1 MVNIYGNTIWNNS
14 TSNSAKTIL
23 NVEKDKL
30 QSILSILESSAV
42 NYCYYIQND
51 IGSIAVNSFDIQNLM
66 YLPEMQGV
74 SKSVPRKASEP
85 KNIIGNTNYRNIRDK
100 EFQKLDTDL
109 ALKVAEMLNSSHIT
123 FSGRIYGN
131 NTTLTINKNDRE
143 KLSEIIQAIQEQRS
157 LFKKDVGKLT
167 PIYDSIAK
175 FQYSDEQK
183 AILLPA
189 INLCYLK
196 GESLV
201 EILSSDIYE
210 ISQYSPE
217 QLKKY
222 TELFV
227 EAYKDLSEY
236 EFIFNGQ
243 NISDYKE
250 QVAKDM
256 LFDSVT
262 YLRGYDN
269 EQKQA
274 IRELIDNDVSET
286 ILNILDYNFAPDELR
301 KIPDIL
307 HSKNALEN
315 LYRLISDVKHIELNA
330 LHNQFRLNTYT
341 ADTAEIFWFMYD
353 AENASVFDTGKG
365 KIAEIEIE
373 PNRGLWNRLAEYG
386 LLLNENSEQRILF
399 ETDGKDW
406 NKIVIPDVFGNLT
419 NSIDVYKILTSDEL
433 SVMKEISEKVLSGFY
448 SQLEFEQPLSEQ
460 TNTSKEKT
468 DITQLVNISENDKIH
483 QFDTHPT
490 ITCEWSESS
499 AFEDGKTYTVAEF
512 DSIMKQADNEWIKQ
526 RQYEIDSYGD
536 DIDKIYE
543 AYEKGEI
550 ESVHQGYAKTK
561 FNINMPDGAVHTFR
575 QDIGDGD
582 GGVIDF
588 LKQYTQYSEVVKI
601 LEDSIKTVQNE
612 FIDFACDIIRDN
624 QNVRNAHKNS
634 DTQNYKLEVELTLNN
649 LITDLIVG
657 SADNDFVINGYT
669 AKETISF
676 LNQYQSDT
684 EMQKYVL
691 DTVSENTDVVLSKIE
706 ETRQA
711 AAKIGMAFS
720 DKLYDSEND
729 FDPFVYDGSMS
740 IEDFRKVQD
749 SILSEQKAK
758 NEKTF
763 SEQVDEA
770 LQPNNQNQYSA
781 LKVCD
786 TTQILLDV
794 GCQQLPML
802 YTQKHLREAIHP
814 KSKDNIHWHGLTTE
828 QIKKLPE
835 LLENPVMIFD
845 SLSRNDSLVI
855 CVLDT
860 DEDNLPLI
868 VSIKP
873 NGIGTYELEK
883 VDSNFITS
891 VYGRSNF
898 EKHIEQVVH
907 QDKMLY
913 CNKQKSQELF
923 RVSGLQLPKC
933 LNNLDFDIIIHRSRN
948 IVNENIVEEKHTS
961 EEQLSFDNINSD
973 KESRKPNEQKGTQE
987 LIDNNFMW
995 TAGGGI
1001 DEHAPTSVQPT
1012 LFDLN
1017 GNTYFNKDSKTAEPT
1032 TVPAE
1037 NTENYVIES
1046 RENIKRFQPN
1056 YRITD
1061 NNIGA
1066 GTQGQRFQANISA
1079 ITLLKQLESE
1089 NRSATPDEQTV
1100 LAKYVGWGGL
1110 SEYFKESNP
1119 HYDELKNLLTENE
1132 YDSARAS
1139 TLDSFYT
1146 PPIIIDSIYAVLKNS
1161 GFNGGNI
1168 LEPAMG
1174 IGNFFGKIPD
1184 SISENS
1190 KLYGVEI
1197 DSISGRI
1204 SKQLYPNANITI
1216 DGFEKTRFQN
1226 NSFDVVLGNV
1236 PFGRFSINGM
1246 KIHDYFFMKSLD
1258 KVKPGGIIAFVTS
1271 TGTLD
1276 KKDSSFREKLAKQA
1290 DFLGAIRL
1298 PSQSFK
1304 ANAGTDVDADII
1316 FLKKRYYPIDIS
1328 RDVPDWVKIGETENG
1343 IAVNKYFE
1351 NNPQMILGEM
1361 AEGNKL
1367 YGTGT
1372 ICMPTDGDLVHKLN
1386 EAVSNIHAEFTA
1398 VKSEIEPLQNSTIMP
1413 QSDLRNYSIFSQNND
1428 IYYLENDNIT
1438 CFSDIW
1444 GKKYNEKN
1452 IERAKLYI
1460 EIRDTV
1466 RDLLAIQQ
1474 KNEPYVDDKIHD
1486 LQIKLNAL
1494 YDNFN
1499 AKYGLINNA
1508 YNKQLFRKDVSFPLM
1523 LSLEEVKD
1531 NKLLRK
1537 SDIFTK
1543 RTIRVPEVVEKVDTP
1558 LEALSLSVV
1567 EKGKVDLDYMSS
1579 LTDISKETII
1589 DKLKGE
1595 IYPVPELSI
1604 DDNIIYQT
1612 ASEYLS
1618 GDIYAKIS
1626 VAEIEAKNNNIYYD
1640 NISALK
1646 SAAPT
1651 PLKAGDIDIQL
1662 GATWIPIEYYQQF
1675 MYELFQTPNENR
1687 ADRPARYSW
1696 QAKRKQDITID
1707 YSSYT
1712 GRWNISNKSVDRSV
1726 TVTKT
1731 YGTEKRNAY
1740 AILESILNLQN
1751 PKVNKIIWE
1760 DGEKKTELDIE
1771 ATKVAEQRAS
1781 QIAEAFRNWIFKD
1794 PIRRN
1799 ELVDLYNRQFN
1810 CIKPREYDGLAMT
1823 FPGMSSSVELHE
1835 HQKNA
1840 IAHAL
1845 HGGNTLFAHCVGAGK
1860 TFEMIATAM
1869 ESKRLGLCNKSLFA
1883 VPNHLTEQFGADF
1896 LKLYPAAN
1904 ILVATKDDFT
1914 SKNRSKLLAKIA
1926 TGNYDAVIIGH
1937 SQLSMIPIS
1946 PERQEKQYKQQIA
1959 DITQGIEQL
1968 KSENG
1973 ESFQVKQME
1982 RTKKSLEQ
1990 KLEKLSATKKDN
2002 TVYFEELGID
2012 KLFVDEAHEF
2022 KNLMCVTKLQNVS
2035 GISGKSSQRA
2045 LELFMKCQYLDEITG
2060 GKGVVFATG
2069 TPISNSITEL
2079 HTMMRYLQYDFLKQ
2093 HGIQNFDNWVSIFGK
2108 QKTDYELSPTGDGF
2122 KIRTRIAEYAN
2133 MPELMSMFKQV
2144 ADVRTSDTIK
2154 LNVPECELHIV
2165 NTEPTEIQKG
2175 MVEELSL
2182 RADKVN
2188 SGIVEPK
2195 DDNMLKITSDGR
2207 KAALDPRLIDSTL
2220 PDDPNTK
2227 LNQCVSNVLKIYN
2240 ETSEQ
2245 NLTQIIFCDL
2255 GVPKPKTKD
2264 GENLQDSEQSMAEMD
2279 SLEDCGRFCIYD
2291 DIKSK
2296 LMLQG
2301 VPENEIAFIHS
2312 AKTEQQKSELFA
2324 KVRSGEVRVLIGSTA
2339 KMGTGTN
2346 VQDRL
2351 IALHDLDVPW
2361 RPSDLE
2367 QRRGRIVRQG
2377 NQNKQVHLYRYVT
2390 KGTFDAYSYQL
2401 LENKQKFISQIITS
2415 KSPARKCSDVDQE
2428 ALTYAEIKA
2437 LCTADERIKEQLMLN
2452 NRVKE
2457 LKMLKSE
2464 YTNTHYELEDKVI
2477 AYPVERESLCKRIS
2491 NITSDFE
2498 RCKQISIGADGLP
2511 VFELRI
2517 GNIIYTD
2524 RKEAAKVLESACNKT
2539 IAQRID
2545 KIEPVG
2551 SIYGFDF
2558 ALTFEKN
2565 GQPANAVILGSE
2577 SYNISLN
2584 SIGHYS
2590 LNKLEKAIFSIEKQL
2605 NLYQEQLNKLDT
2617 DIDSAKKIL
2626 DKPFEFEDELSEKE
2640 TRLFDLTKELKEE
2653 QVQAAKQDTKKER
2666 THYFGKDKILGCFR
2680 KNNPKKN
2687 DMPEKSKDERMR

>member
-51 IGSIAVNSFDIQNLM
+51 IGSIAVNSFDLKNLM

-109 ALKVAEMLNSSHIT
+109 ALKVAEILNSSHIT

-286 ILNILDYNFAPDELR
+286 ILKILDYNFAPDELR
-301 KIPDIL
+301 KIPNIL
-307 HSKNALEN
+307 HSKNSLEN

-330 LHNQFRLNTYT
+330 LHNQFIMNTYT

-399 ETDGKDW
+399 ETDGRKW

-433 SVMKEISEKVLSGFY
+433 SVVKEISEKVLSGFY

-483 QFDTHPT
+483 QSDTYPT

-526 RQYEIDSYGD
+526 RQYEIDTYGN

-601 LEDSIKTVQNE
+601 LEADIHLENHSDELLKPTLAFDEEVAITDEFFNFEKAWHNVDSGISEIAERYRDGEDISIDLAKYFINHYVNLNNFNDYGKFEIHSDDNEVTIQNGE
-612 FIDFACDIIRDN
+612 ISKSYSWNELGEHYLGYLKDTFISIQTERVSEYPETKD
-624 QNVRNAHKNS
+624 
-634 DTQNYKLEVELTLNN
+634 EVER
-649 LITDLIVG
+649 LIASVKAEQK
-657 SADNDFVINGYT
+657 SENKT
-669 AKETISF
+669 AKST
-676 LNQYQSDT
+676 
-684 EMQKYVL
+684 
-691 DTVSENTDVVLSKIE
+691 
-706 ETRQA
+706 
-711 AAKIGMAFS
+711 
-720 DKLYDSEND
+720 
-729 FDPFVYDGSMS
+729 
-740 IEDFRKVQD
+740 
-749 SILSEQKAK
+749 
-758 NEKTF
+758 EKTF
-763 SEQVDEA
+763 AEQVDEVFSGES
-770 LQPNNQNQYSA
+770 NRYND

-786 TTQILLDV
+786 TPQILLDI

-802 YTQKHLREAIHP
+802 YTQKHLRESIKP
-814 KSKDNIHWHGLTTE
+814 KNNHTHAHGLTIE
-828 QIKKLPE
+828 QIKELPKLISE
-835 LLENPVMIFD
+835 PVMVFD
-845 SLSRNDSLVI
+845 SLSRNDSIVI
-855 CVLDT
+855 VTSEIDK
-860 DEDNLPLI
+860 DNCPI
-868 VSIKP
+868 IASVRA
-873 NGIGTYELEK
+873 NGKGKYELEQ

-891 VYGRSNF
+891 VYGRENF
-898 EKHIEQVVH
+898 EKHINKIIES
-907 QDKMLY
+907 DNMLY
-913 CNKQKSQELF
+913 CNKQKSQALF
-923 RVSGLQLPKC
+923 SVLGLQSSKG
-933 LNNLDFDIIIHRSRN
+933 LNSLDFDIIIHRSRN

-1017 GNTYFNKDSKTAEPT
+1017 GNTHFGKDSKTAEPT
-1032 TVPAE
+1032 TVSAE

-1499 AKYGLINNA
+1499 AKYGLVNNA

-1531 NKLLRK
+1531 NTLLRK

-1579 LTDISKETII
+1579 LTDMSKETII

-1595 IYPVPELSI
+1595 IYPVPELST

-1696 QAKRKQDITID
+1696 QMKKKQDITID
-1707 YSSYT
+1707 YSSHT

-1760 DGEKKTELDIE
+1760 NGEKKTELDIE

-1990 KLEKLSATKKDN
+1990 KLEKLSANKKDN

-2122 KIRTRIAEYAN
+2122 KIRTRIAAYAN

-2245 NLTQIIFCDL
+2245 KLTQIIFCDL

-2296 LMLQG
+2296 LMVQG

-2312 AKTEQQKSELFA
+2312 AKTEQQKTELFA

-2477 AYPVERESLCKRIS
+2477 AYPAEREGLCKRIS
-2491 NITSDFE
+2491 NIASDLE
-2498 RCKQISIGADGLP
+2498 RCKQIPLGADGLP

-2524 RKEAAKVLESACNKT
+2524 RKEAAKALESACNKT

-2605 NLYQEQLNKLDT
+2605 NLHQEQLNKLDT

-2653 QVQAAKQDTKKER
+2653 QVRAAKQDIKKER

-2687 DMPEKSKDERMR
+2687 DMPEKSKDEVSR

>member
-109 ALKVAEMLNSSHIT
+109 ALKVAEMLSVSHIP
-123 FSGRIYGN
+123 FSGRIYGD

-157 LFKKDVGKLT
+157 LFKKDVGKLAT
-167 PIYDSIAK
+167 IYDSIAK

-286 ILNILDYNFAPDELR
+286 ILKILDYNFAPDELR
-301 KIPDIL
+301 KIPNIL
-307 HSKNALEN
+307 HSKNSLEN

-330 LHNQFRLNTYT
+330 LHNQFIMNTYT

-399 ETDGKDW
+399 ETDGRKW

-433 SVMKEISEKVLSGFY
+433 SVMQEISEKVLSGFY
-448 SQLEFEQPLSEQ
+448 SQLEFEQTSSEQ
-460 TNTSKEKT
+460 INTSKEKI

-483 QFDTHPT
+483 QSDTHPT

-550 ESVHQGYAKTK
+550 ENIHQGYAKTK
-561 FNINMPDGAVHTFR
+561 FNINMPDGTIHTFR

-1017 GNTYFNKDSKTAEPT
+1017 GNTHFNKDSKTAEPT

-1174 IGNFFGKIPD
+1174 IGNFFGKIPN

-1579 LTDISKETII
+1579 LTDMSKEAII

-1595 IYPVPELSI
+1595 IYPVPELST

-1760 DGEKKTELDIE
+1760 NGEKKTEVDIE

-1810 CIKPREYDGLAMT
+1810 CIKPREYDGSAMT

-1990 KLEKLSATKKDN
+1990 KLEKLSANKKDN

-2291 DIKSK
+2291 DIKNK
-2296 LMLQG
+2296 LMAQG

-2415 KSPARKCSDVDQE
+2415 KSPARKCNDVDQE

-2477 AYPVERESLCKRIS
+2477 AYPAERESLCKRIS
-2491 NITSDFE
+2491 NIASDFE
-2498 RCKQISIGADGLP
+2498 RCKQISLGADGLP

-2524 RKEAAKVLESACNKT
+2524 RKEAAKALESACNKT

-2605 NLYQEQLNKLDT
+2605 NLHQEQLNKLDT

-2653 QVQAAKQDTKKER
+2653 QVRAAKQDIKKER

-2687 DMPEKSKDERMR
+2687 DMPEKSKDEVSR

>member
-1 MVNIYGNTIWNNS
+1 MVNIYGNIIWNNS

-23 NVEKDKL
+23 NIEKDNL

-51 IGSIAVNSFDIQNLM
+51 ICSIAVNSFDLKNLM

-109 ALKVAEMLNSSHIT
+109 ALKVAEMLSVSHIP
-123 FSGRIYGN
+123 FSGRIYGD

-157 LFKKDVGKLT
+157 LFKKDVGKLA

-183 AILLPA
+183 TILLPA

-210 ISQYSPE
+210 ISQYSLE

-243 NISDYKE
+243 SISDYKE

-286 ILNILDYNFAPDELR
+286 ILKILDYNFAPDELR

-307 HSKNALEN
+307 HSKNSLEN

-330 LHNQFRLNTYT
+330 LHNQFIMNTYT

-386 LLLNENSEQRILF
+386 LLLKENSEQRILF
-399 ETDGKDW
+399 ETDGKNW
-406 NKIVIPDVFGNLT
+406 NKIVIPDVLGNLT

-433 SVMKEISEKVLSGFY
+433 SVMQEISEKVLSGFY
-448 SQLEFEQPLSEQ
+448 SQLEFEQPSSEQ
-460 TNTSKEKT
+460 INTSKEKT

-483 QFDTHPT
+483 QSDTHPT

-499 AFEDGKTYTVAEF
+499 AFEDGRIYTVAEF
-512 DSIMKQADNEWIKQ
+512 DSIMKQADDDWVKQ
-526 RQYEIDSYGD
+526 RQYELDTYGND
-536 DIDKIYE
+536 MDKIYE
-543 AYEKGEI
+543 AYEKGKI

-561 FNINMPDGAVHTFR
+561 FNINMPDGTIHTFR

-624 QNVRNAHKNS
+624 QNVRNAHQNS
-634 DTQNYKLEVELTLNN
+634 DKQNYKFEVEHTLNK
-649 LITDLIVG
+649 LVTDLVIG

-691 DTVSENTDVVLSKIE
+691 DTVSE
-706 ETRQA
+706 
-711 AAKIGMAFS
+711 
-720 DKLYDSEND
+720 
-729 FDPFVYDGSMS
+729 
-740 IEDFRKVQD
+740 KVQD
-749 SILSEQKAK
+749 SIISEQKAE

-763 SEQVDEA
+763 AEQVDEA

-786 TTQILLDV
+786 TPQILLDV

-845 SLSRNDSLVI
+845 SLSRNDSLVV

-898 EKHIEQVVH
+898 EKHIEQVVN

-1236 PFGRFSINGM
+1236 PFGSFSINGM

-1386 EAVSNIHAEFTA
+1386 EAVSNIHAEFSA

-1474 KNEPYVDDKIHD
+1474 KNEPNVDDKIHD

-1579 LTDISKETII
+1579 LTDMSKEAII

-1595 IYPVPELSI
+1595 IYPVPELST

-1696 QAKRKQDITID
+1696 QMKKKQDITID
-1707 YSSYT
+1707 YSSHT

-1760 DGEKKTELDIE
+1760 NGEKKTELDIE

-2296 LMLQG
+2296 LMAQG

-2324 KVRSGEVRVLIGSTA
+2324 KVRSGEIRVLIGSTA

-2477 AYPVERESLCKRIS
+2477 AYPAERESLCKRIS
-2491 NITSDFE
+2491 NIASDFE
-2498 RCKQISIGADGLP
+2498 RCKQIPLGADGLP

-2524 RKEAAKVLESACNKT
+2524 RKEAAKALESACNKT

-2605 NLYQEQLNKLDT
+2605 NLHQEQLNKLDT

-2653 QVQAAKQDTKKER
+2653 QVRAAKQDIKKER

-2687 DMPEKSKDERMR
+2687 DMPEKSKDEVSR

>member
-1 MVNIYGNTIWNNS
+1 MVNIYGNIIWNNS

-23 NVEKDKL
+23 NIEKDNL

-51 IGSIAVNSFDIQNLM
+51 ICSIAVNSFDLKNLM

-109 ALKVAEMLNSSHIT
+109 ALKVAEMLSVSHIP
-123 FSGRIYGN
+123 FSGRIYGD

-143 KLSEIIQAIQEQRS
+143 KLSEIIQAIQGQRS
-157 LFKKDVGKLT
+157 LFKKDVGKLA

-183 AILLPA
+183 TILLPA

-286 ILNILDYNFAPDELR
+286 ILKILDYNFAPDELR
-301 KIPDIL
+301 KIPNIL
-307 HSKNALEN
+307 HSKNSLEN

-330 LHNQFRLNTYT
+330 LHNQFIMNTYT

-399 ETDGKDW
+399 ETDGRKW
-406 NKIVIPDVFGNLT
+406 NKIVIPDVLGNLT

-433 SVMKEISEKVLSGFY
+433 SVMQEISEKVLSGFY
-448 SQLEFEQPLSEQ
+448 SQLEFEQPSSEQ
-460 TNTSKEKT
+460 INTSKEKT

-483 QFDTHPT
+483 QSDTHPT

-499 AFEDGKTYTVAEF
+499 AFEDGRIYTVAEF
-512 DSIMKQADNEWIKQ
+512 DSIMKQADDDWVKQ
-526 RQYEIDSYGD
+526 RQYELDTYGND
-536 DIDKIYE
+536 MDKIYE
-543 AYEKGEI
+543 AYEKGKI

-561 FNINMPDGAVHTFR
+561 FNINMPDGTIHTFR

-740 IEDFRKVQD
+740 IEDFRKIQY

-1543 RTIRVPEVVEKVDTP
+1543 RTIRIPEVVEKVDTP

-1567 EKGKVDLDYMSS
+1567 EKGKVDFEYMSS

-1595 IYPVPELSI
+1595 IYPVPELST
-1604 DDNIIYQT
+1604 DDNIIYQI

-1760 DGEKKTELDIE
+1760 NGEKKTELDIE

-2296 LMLQG
+2296 LMAQG

-2415 KSPARKCSDVDQE
+2415 KSPARTCSDVDQE

-2477 AYPVERESLCKRIS
+2477 AYPAERESLCKRIS
-2491 NITSDFE
+2491 NIASDFE
-2498 RCKQISIGADGLP
+2498 RCKQIPLGADGLP

-2524 RKEAAKVLESACNKT
+2524 RKEAAKALESACNKT

-2605 NLYQEQLNKLDT
+2605 NLHQEQLNKLDT

-2653 QVQAAKQDTKKER
+2653 QVRAAKQDIKKER

-2687 DMPEKSKDERMR
+2687 DMPEKSKDEVSR

>member
-30 QSILSILESSAV
+30 QSILSILESSAL

-51 IGSIAVNSFDIQNLM
+51 IGSIAVNSFDLKNLM

-109 ALKVAEMLNSSHIT
+109 ALKVAEILNSSHIT

-286 ILNILDYNFAPDELR
+286 ILKILDYNFAPDELR
-301 KIPDIL
+301 KIPNIL
-307 HSKNALEN
+307 HSKNSLEN

-330 LHNQFRLNTYT
+330 LHNQFIMNTYT

-399 ETDGKDW
+399 ETDGRKW

-433 SVMKEISEKVLSGFY
+433 SVMQEISEKVLSGFY
-448 SQLEFEQPLSEQ
+448 SQLEFEQTSSEQ
-460 TNTSKEKT
+460 INTSKEKI

-483 QFDTHPT
+483 QSDTHPT

-550 ESVHQGYAKTK
+550 ENIHQGYAKTK
-561 FNINMPDGAVHTFR
+561 FNINMPDGTIHTFR

-1017 GNTYFNKDSKTAEPT
+1017 GNTHFNKDSKTAEPT

-1174 IGNFFGKIPD
+1174 IGNFFGKIPN

-1579 LTDISKETII
+1579 LTDMSKEAII

-1595 IYPVPELSI
+1595 IYPVPELST

-1760 DGEKKTELDIE
+1760 NGEKKTELDIE

-1810 CIKPREYDGLAMT
+1810 CIKPREYDGSAMT

-1990 KLEKLSATKKDN
+1990 KLEKLSANKKDN

-2245 NLTQIIFCDL
+2245 KLTQIIFCDL

-2296 LMLQG
+2296 LMAQG

-2324 KVRSGEVRVLIGSTA
+2324 KVRSGEVPVLIGSTA

-2428 ALTYAEIKA
+2428 LSH
-2437 LCTADERIKEQLMLN
+2437 
-2452 NRVKE
+2452 
-2457 LKMLKSE
+2457 MLKSKL
-2464 YTNTHYELEDKVI
+2464 Y
-2477 AYPVERESLCKRIS
+2477 
-2491 NITSDFE
+2491 
-2498 RCKQISIGADGLP
+2498 
-2511 VFELRI
+2511 
-2517 GNIIYTD
+2517 
-2524 RKEAAKVLESACNKT
+2524 
-2539 IAQRID
+2539 
-2545 KIEPVG
+2545 
-2551 SIYGFDF
+2551 
-2558 ALTFEKN
+2558 ALLM
-2565 GQPANAVILGSE
+2565 NA
-2577 SYNISLN
+2577 
-2584 SIGHYS
+2584 
-2590 LNKLEKAIFSIEKQL
+2590 
-2605 NLYQEQLNKLDT
+2605 
-2617 DIDSAKKIL
+2617 
-2626 DKPFEFEDELSEKE
+2626 
-2640 TRLFDLTKELKEE
+2640 
-2653 QVQAAKQDTKKER
+2653 
-2666 THYFGKDKILGCFR
+2666 
-2680 KNNPKKN
+2680 
-2687 DMPEKSKDERMR
+2687 

>member
-42 NYCYYIQND
+42 NYCYYIQNA

-386 LLLNENSEQRILF
+386 LLLKENSEQRILF
-399 ETDGKDW
+399 ETDGRNW

-433 SVMKEISEKVLSGFY
+433 SVMQEISEKVLSGFY
-448 SQLEFEQPLSEQ
+448 SQLEFEQPLPEQ
-460 TNTSKEKT
+460 INTSKEKT
-468 DITQLVNISENDKIH
+468 DITQLVNISENDKVH
-483 QFDTHPT
+483 QSDTHPT

-499 AFEDGKTYTVAEF
+499 AFEDGRIYTVAEF

-526 RQYEIDSYGD
+526 RQYEIDTYGN

-543 AYEKGEI
+543 AYEKGKI

-601 LEDSIKTVQNE
+601 LEADIYLENHSDELLKPTLAFDEEVAITDEFFNFEKAWHNVDSGIPEIAERYRDGEDISIELAKYFINHYVNLNNFNDYGKFEIHSDDNEVTIQNGE
-612 FIDFACDIIRDN
+612 ISKSYSWNELGEHYLGYLKDTFISIQTERVSEYPETKD
-624 QNVRNAHKNS
+624 
-634 DTQNYKLEVELTLNN
+634 EVER
-649 LITDLIVG
+649 LIASVKAEQK
-657 SADNDFVINGYT
+657 SENKT
-669 AKETISF
+669 AKST
-676 LNQYQSDT
+676 
-684 EMQKYVL
+684 
-691 DTVSENTDVVLSKIE
+691 
-706 ETRQA
+706 
-711 AAKIGMAFS
+711 
-720 DKLYDSEND
+720 
-729 FDPFVYDGSMS
+729 
-740 IEDFRKVQD
+740 
-749 SILSEQKAK
+749 
-758 NEKTF
+758 EKTF
-763 SEQVDEA
+763 AEQVDEVFSGES
-770 LQPNNQNQYSA
+770 NRYND

-786 TTQILLDV
+786 TPQILLDI

-802 YTQKHLREAIHP
+802 YTQKHLRESIKP
-814 KSKDNIHWHGLTTE
+814 KNNHTHAHGLTIE
-828 QIKKLPE
+828 QIKELPKLISE
-835 LLENPVMIFD
+835 PVMVFD
-845 SLSRNDSLVI
+845 SLSRNDSIVI
-855 CVLDT
+855 VTSEIDK
-860 DEDNLPLI
+860 DNCPI
-868 VSIKP
+868 IASVRA
-873 NGIGTYELEK
+873 NGKGKYELEQ

-891 VYGRSNF
+891 VYGRENF
-898 EKHIEQVVH
+898 EKHINKIIES
-907 QDKMLY
+907 DNMLY
-913 CNKQKSQELF
+913 CNKQKSQALF
-923 RVSGLQLPKC
+923 SVLGLQSSKG
-933 LNNLDFDIIIHRSRN
+933 LNSLDFDIIIHRSRN

-1017 GNTYFNKDSKTAEPT
+1017 GNTHFGKDSKTAEPT

-1089 NRSATPDEQTV
+1089 NRSAIPDEQTV

-1119 HYDELKNLLTENE
+1119 HYDELKNLLTEDE
-1132 YDSARAS
+1132 YNSARAS

-1216 DGFEKTRFQN
+1216 DGFEKTRFKN

-1499 AKYGLINNA
+1499 AKYGLVNNA

-1595 IYPVPELSI
+1595 IYPVPELST

-1760 DGEKKTELDIE
+1760 NGEKKTELDIE

-1810 CIKPREYDGLAMT
+1810 CIKPREYDVSAMT

-1904 ILVATKDDFT
+1904 RLVATKDDFT

-1990 KLEKLSATKKDN
+1990 KLEKLSANKKDN

-2022 KNLMCVTKLQNVS
+2022 KNLMCITKLQNVS

-2093 HGIQNFDNWVSIFGK
+2093 HDIQNFDNWVSIFGK

-2165 NTEPTEIQKG
+2165 NAEPTEIQKG

-2240 ETSEQ
+2240 ETSKQ
-2245 NLTQIIFCDL
+2245 KLTQIIFCDL

-2291 DIKSK
+2291 DIKNK
-2296 LMLQG
+2296 LMAQG

-2477 AYPVERESLCKRIS
+2477 AYPAERESLCKRIS
-2491 NITSDFE
+2491 NIASDFE
-2498 RCKQISIGADGLP
+2498 RCKQIPLGADGLP

-2524 RKEAAKVLESACNKT
+2524 RKEAAKALESACNKT

-2605 NLYQEQLNKLDT
+2605 NLHQEQLNKLDT

-2653 QVQAAKQDTKKER
+2653 QVRAAKQDIKKER

-2687 DMPEKSKDERMR
+2687 DMPEKSKDEVSR

>member
-1 MVNIYGNTIWNNS
+1 MR
-14 TSNSAKTIL
+14 L
-23 NVEKDKL
+23 
-30 QSILSILESSAV
+30 LSV
-42 NYCYYIQND
+42 
-51 IGSIAVNSFDIQNLM
+51 
-66 YLPEMQGV
+66 
-74 SKSVPRKASEP
+74 
-85 KNIIGNTNYRNIRDK
+85 
-100 EFQKLDTDL
+100 
-109 ALKVAEMLNSSHIT
+109 
-123 FSGRIYGN
+123 
-131 NTTLTINKNDRE
+131 
-143 KLSEIIQAIQEQRS
+143 
-157 LFKKDVGKLT
+157 
-167 PIYDSIAK
+167 
-175 FQYSDEQK
+175 
-183 AILLPA
+183 
-189 INLCYLK
+189 
-196 GESLV
+196 
-201 EILSSDIYE
+201 
-210 ISQYSPE
+210 SQYSPE

-286 ILNILDYNFAPDELR
+286 ILKILDYNFAPDELR
-301 KIPDIL
+301 KIPNIL
-307 HSKNALEN
+307 HSKNSLEN

-330 LHNQFRLNTYT
+330 LHNQFIMNTYT

-399 ETDGKDW
+399 ETDGRKW

-433 SVMKEISEKVLSGFY
+433 SVMQEISEKVLSGFY
-448 SQLEFEQPLSEQ
+448 SQLEFEQTSSEQ
-460 TNTSKEKT
+460 INTSKEKI

-483 QFDTHPT
+483 QSDTHPT

-550 ESVHQGYAKTK
+550 ENIHQGYAKTK
-561 FNINMPDGAVHTFR
+561 FNINMPDGTIHTFR

-1017 GNTYFNKDSKTAEPT
+1017 GNTHFNKDSKTAEPT

-1174 IGNFFGKIPD
+1174 IGNFFGKIPN

-1499 AKYGLINNA
+1499 AKYGLVNNA

-1531 NKLLRK
+1531 NTLLRK

-1579 LTDISKETII
+1579 LTDMSKETII

-1595 IYPVPELSI
+1595 IYPVPELST

-1696 QAKRKQDITID
+1696 QMKKKQDITID
-1707 YSSYT
+1707 YSSHT

-1760 DGEKKTELDIE
+1760 NGEKKTELDIE

-1990 KLEKLSATKKDN
+1990 KLEKLSANKKDN

-2122 KIRTRIAEYAN
+2122 KIRTRIAAYAN

-2245 NLTQIIFCDL
+2245 KLTQIIFCDL

-2296 LMLQG
+2296 LMVQG

-2312 AKTEQQKSELFA
+2312 AKTEQQKTELFA

-2477 AYPVERESLCKRIS
+2477 AYPAEREGLCKRIS
-2491 NITSDFE
+2491 NIASDFE
-2498 RCKQISIGADGLP
+2498 RCKQIPLGADGLP

-2524 RKEAAKVLESACNKT
+2524 RKEAAKALESACNKT

-2605 NLYQEQLNKLDT
+2605 NLHQEQLNKLDT

-2653 QVQAAKQDTKKER
+2653 QVRAAKQDIKKER

-2687 DMPEKSKDERMR
+2687 DMPEKSKDEVSR

>member
-23 NVEKDKL
+23 NIEKDNL

-51 IGSIAVNSFDIQNLM
+51 ICSIAVNSFDLKNLM

-109 ALKVAEMLNSSHIT
+109 ALKVAEMLSVSHIP
-123 FSGRIYGN
+123 FSGRIYGD

-143 KLSEIIQAIQEQRS
+143 KLSEIIQAIQTQRS
-157 LFKKDVGKLT
+157 LFKKDVGKLA

-243 NISDYKE
+243 GISDYKE

-274 IRELIDNDVSET
+274 IRELIDNDVSKT
-286 ILNILDYNFAPDELR
+286 ILKILDYNFAPNELR

-468 DITQLVNISENDKIH
+468 DITQLVNVSENDKIH
-483 QFDTHPT
+483 QSDTYPT

-526 RQYEIDSYGD
+526 RQYEIDTYGN

-561 FNINMPDGAVHTFR
+561 FNVNMPDRAVHTFR

-582 GGVIDF
+582 GGIIDF
-588 LKQYTQYSEVVKI
+588 LKQYPQYSEVVKV
-601 LEDSIKTVQNE
+601 LEN
-612 FIDFACDIIRDN
+612 DIS
-624 QNVRNAHKNS
+624 KNS
-634 DTQNYKLEVELTLNN
+634 NSEVSSN
-649 LITDLIVG
+649 LPENEPISTD
-657 SADNDFVINGYT
+657 
-669 AKETISF
+669 
-676 LNQYQSDT
+676 
-684 EMQKYVL
+684 
-691 DTVSENTDVVLSKIE
+691 
-706 ETRQA
+706 
-711 AAKIGMAFS
+711 
-720 DKLYDSEND
+720 
-729 FDPFVYDGSMS
+729 
-740 IEDFRKVQD
+740 
-749 SILSEQKAK
+749 
-758 NEKTF
+758 KTF
-763 SEQVDEA
+763 AEQVDEA

-786 TTQILLDV
+786 TPKILLDV

-802 YTQKHLREAIHP
+802 YTKKHLREAIHP

-835 LLENPVMIFD
+835 LLENPVMVFD
-845 SLSRNDSLVI
+845 SLSRKDSLVV

-891 VYGRSNF
+891 VYGRNNF
-898 EKHIEQVVH
+898 EKHIEQVIN

-948 IVNENIVEEKHTS
+948 IVNENIVEEKYSS
-961 EEQLSFDNINSD
+961 EEQLSFDNMNPDSEKIANERT
-973 KESRKPNEQKGTQE
+973 KQNEQKETQE
-987 LIDNNFMW
+987 KSEENIGQSSESNLDARRM
-995 TAGGGI
+995 GK
-1001 DEHAPTSVQPT
+1001 TSLGDSVSRVFESSERSSNQ
-1012 LFDLN
+1012 LYEQSSIN
-1017 GNTYFNKDSKTAEPT
+1017 SNEYFNNKESIIGFAEST
-1032 TVPAE
+1032 FG
-1037 NTENYVIES
+1037 NG
-1046 RENIKRFQPN
+1046 ENIKIFQPN

-1119 HYDELKNLLTENE
+1119 HYDELKNLLTEDE
-1132 YDSARAS
+1132 YNSARAS

-1236 PFGRFSINGM
+1236 PFGSFSINGM

-1258 KVKPGGIIAFVTS
+1258 KVKPGGIIVFVTS

-1543 RTIRVPEVVEKVDTP
+1543 RTIRIPEVVEKVDTP

-1567 EKGKVDLDYMSS
+1567 EKGKVDFEYMSS
-1579 LTDISKETII
+1579 LTDMSKETII
-1589 DKLKGE
+1589 NKLKGE
-1595 IYPVPELSI
+1595 IYPVPELST

-1662 GATWIPIEYYQQF
+1662 GATWVPIEYYQQF

-1760 DGEKKTELDIE
+1760 NGEKKTELDIE

-1810 CIKPREYDGLAMT
+1810 CIKPREYDGSAMT

-1883 VPNHLTEQFGADF
+1883 VPNHLTDQFGADF

-2245 NLTQIIFCDL
+2245 KLTQIIFCDL

-2296 LMLQG
+2296 LMVQG
-2301 VPENEIAFIHS
+2301 VPDSEIAFIHS

-2477 AYPVERESLCKRIS
+2477 AYPAERESLCKRIS
-2491 NITSDFE
+2491 NIASDFE
-2498 RCKQISIGADGLP
+2498 RCKQIPLGADGLP

-2524 RKEAAKVLESACNKT
+2524 RKEAAKALESACNKT

-2545 KIEPVG
+2545 KIETVG

-2605 NLYQEQLNKLDT
+2605 NLHQEQLNKLDT

-2653 QVQAAKQDTKKER
+2653 QVRAAKQDIKKER

-2687 DMPEKSKDERMR
+2687 DMPEKSKDEVSR

>member
-30 QSILSILESSAV
+30 QSILSILESSAL

-51 IGSIAVNSFDIQNLM
+51 IGSIAVNSFDLKNLM

-109 ALKVAEMLNSSHIT
+109 ALKVAEILNSSHIT

-286 ILNILDYNFAPDELR
+286 ILKILDYNFAPDELR
-301 KIPDIL
+301 KIPNIL
-307 HSKNALEN
+307 HSKNSLEN

-330 LHNQFRLNTYT
+330 LHNQFIMNTYT

-399 ETDGKDW
+399 ETDGRKW

-433 SVMKEISEKVLSGFY
+433 SVMQEISEKVLSGFY
-448 SQLEFEQPLSEQ
+448 SQLEFEQTSSEQ
-460 TNTSKEKT
+460 INTSKEKI

-483 QFDTHPT
+483 QSDTHPT

-550 ESVHQGYAKTK
+550 ENIHQGYAKTK
-561 FNINMPDGAVHTFR
+561 FNINMPDGTIHTFR

-1017 GNTYFNKDSKTAEPT
+1017 GNTHFNKDSKTAEPT

-1174 IGNFFGKIPD
+1174 IGNFFGKIPN

-1543 RTIRVPEVVEKVDTP
+1543 RTIRIPEVVEKVDTP

-1579 LTDISKETII
+1579 LTDMSKETII

-1595 IYPVPELSI
+1595 IYPVPELST

-1696 QAKRKQDITID
+1696 QAKKKQDITID

-1760 DGEKKTELDIE
+1760 NGEKKTELDIE

-1810 CIKPREYDGLAMT
+1810 CIKPREYDGSAMT

-1990 KLEKLSATKKDN
+1990 KLEKLSANKKDN

-2022 KNLMCVTKLQNVS
+2022 KNLMCITKLQNVS

-2093 HGIQNFDNWVSIFGK
+2093 HDIQNFDNWVSIFGK

-2165 NTEPTEIQKG
+2165 NAEPTEIQKG

-2240 ETSEQ
+2240 ETSKQ
-2245 NLTQIIFCDL
+2245 KLTQIIFCDL

-2291 DIKSK
+2291 DIKNK
-2296 LMLQG
+2296 LMAQG

-2346 VQDRL
+2346 VQNRL

-2477 AYPVERESLCKRIS
+2477 AYPAERESLCKRIS
-2491 NITSDFE
+2491 NIASDFE
-2498 RCKQISIGADGLP
+2498 RCKQISLGADGLP

-2524 RKEAAKVLESACNKT
+2524 RKEAAKALESACNKT

-2605 NLYQEQLNKLDT
+2605 NLHQEQLNKLDT

-2653 QVQAAKQDTKKER
+2653 QVRAAKQDIKKER

-2687 DMPEKSKDERMR
+2687 DMPEKSKDEVSR

>member
-51 IGSIAVNSFDIQNLM
+51 IGSIAVNSFDLKNLM

-109 ALKVAEMLNSSHIT
+109 ALKVAEILNSSHIT

-286 ILNILDYNFAPDELR
+286 ILKILDYNFAPDELR
-301 KIPDIL
+301 KIPNIL
-307 HSKNALEN
+307 HSKNSLEN

-330 LHNQFRLNTYT
+330 LHNQFIMNTYT

-399 ETDGKDW
+399 ETDGRKW

-433 SVMKEISEKVLSGFY
+433 SVMQEISEKVLSGFY
-448 SQLEFEQPLSEQ
+448 SQLEFEQTSSEQ
-460 TNTSKEKT
+460 INTSKEKI

-483 QFDTHPT
+483 QSDTYPT

-526 RQYEIDSYGD
+526 RQYEIDTYGN

-601 LEDSIKTVQNE
+601 LEADIHLENHSDELLKPTLAFDEEVAITDEFFNFEKAWHNVDSGIPEIAERYRDGEDISIDLAKYFINHYVNLNNFNDYGKFEIHSDDNEVTIQNGE
-612 FIDFACDIIRDN
+612 ISKSYSWNELGEHYLGYLKDTFISIQTERVSEYPETKD
-624 QNVRNAHKNS
+624 
-634 DTQNYKLEVELTLNN
+634 EVER
-649 LITDLIVG
+649 LIASVKAEQK
-657 SADNDFVINGYT
+657 SENKT
-669 AKETISF
+669 AKST
-676 LNQYQSDT
+676 
-684 EMQKYVL
+684 
-691 DTVSENTDVVLSKIE
+691 
-706 ETRQA
+706 
-711 AAKIGMAFS
+711 
-720 DKLYDSEND
+720 
-729 FDPFVYDGSMS
+729 
-740 IEDFRKVQD
+740 
-749 SILSEQKAK
+749 
-758 NEKTF
+758 EKTF
-763 SEQVDEA
+763 AEQVDEVFSGES
-770 LQPNNQNQYSA
+770 NRYND

-786 TTQILLDV
+786 TPQILLDI

-802 YTQKHLREAIHP
+802 YTQKHLRESIKP
-814 KSKDNIHWHGLTTE
+814 KNNHTHAHGLTIE
-828 QIKKLPE
+828 QIKELPKLISE
-835 LLENPVMIFD
+835 PVMVFD
-845 SLSRNDSLVI
+845 SLSRNDSIVI
-855 CVLDT
+855 VTSEIDK
-860 DEDNLPLI
+860 DNCPI
-868 VSIKP
+868 IASVRA
-873 NGIGTYELEK
+873 NGKGKYELEQ

-891 VYGRSNF
+891 VYGRENF
-898 EKHIEQVVH
+898 EKHINKIIES
-907 QDKMLY
+907 DNMLY
-913 CNKQKSQELF
+913 CNKQKSQALF
-923 RVSGLQLPKC
+923 SVLGLQSSKG
-933 LNNLDFDIIIHRSRN
+933 LNSLDFDIIIHRSRN

-1017 GNTYFNKDSKTAEPT
+1017 GNTHFGKDSKTAEPT
-1032 TVPAE
+1032 TVSAE

-1499 AKYGLINNA
+1499 AKYGLVNNA

-1579 LTDISKETII
+1579 LTDMSKETII

-1595 IYPVPELSI
+1595 IYPVPELST

-1740 AILESILNLQN
+1740 AILESTLNLQN

-1760 DGEKKTELDIE
+1760 NGEKKTELDIE

-1810 CIKPREYDGLAMT
+1810 CIKPREYDGSAMT

-1990 KLEKLSATKKDN
+1990 KLEKLSANKKDN

-2245 NLTQIIFCDL
+2245 KLTQIIFCDL

-2296 LMLQG
+2296 LMAQG

-2477 AYPVERESLCKRIS
+2477 AYPAERESLCKRIS
-2491 NITSDFE
+2491 NIASDFE
-2498 RCKQISIGADGLP
+2498 RCKQIPLGADGLP

-2524 RKEAAKVLESACNKT
+2524 RKEAAKALESACNKT

-2653 QVQAAKQDTKKER
+2653 QVRAAKQDTKKER

>member
-23 NVEKDKL
+23 NIEKDNL

-51 IGSIAVNSFDIQNLM
+51 ICSIAVNSFDLKNLM

-74 SKSVPRKASEP
+74 RKSVPRKASEP

-109 ALKVAEMLNSSHIT
+109 ALKVAEMLSVSHIP
-123 FSGRIYGN
+123 FSGRIYGD

-157 LFKKDVGKLT
+157 LFKKDVGKLA

-183 AILLPA
+183 TILLPA

-210 ISQYSPE
+210 ISQYSLE

-243 NISDYKE
+243 SISDYKE

-307 HSKNALEN
+307 HSKNSLEN

-330 LHNQFRLNTYT
+330 LHNQFIMNTYT

-483 QFDTHPT
+483 QSDTYPT

-526 RQYEIDSYGD
+526 RQYEIDTYGN

-601 LEDSIKTVQNE
+601 LEADIHLENHSDELLKPTLAFDEEIAITDEFFNFEKAWHNVDSGIPEIAERYRDGEDISINLAKYFINHYVNLNNFNDYGKFEIHSDDNEVTIQNGE
-612 FIDFACDIIRDN
+612 ISKSYSWNELGEHYLGYLKDTFISIQTERVSEYPETKD
-624 QNVRNAHKNS
+624 
-634 DTQNYKLEVELTLNN
+634 EVER
-649 LITDLIVG
+649 LIASVKAEQK
-657 SADNDFVINGYT
+657 SENKT
-669 AKETISF
+669 AKST
-676 LNQYQSDT
+676 
-684 EMQKYVL
+684 
-691 DTVSENTDVVLSKIE
+691 
-706 ETRQA
+706 
-711 AAKIGMAFS
+711 
-720 DKLYDSEND
+720 
-729 FDPFVYDGSMS
+729 
-740 IEDFRKVQD
+740 
-749 SILSEQKAK
+749 
-758 NEKTF
+758 EKTF
-763 SEQVDEA
+763 AEQVDEVFSGES
-770 LQPNNQNQYSA
+770 NRYND

-786 TTQILLDV
+786 TPQILLDI

-802 YTQKHLREAIHP
+802 YTQKHLRESIKP
-814 KSKDNIHWHGLTTE
+814 KNNHTHAHGLTIE
-828 QIKKLPE
+828 QIKELPKLISE
-835 LLENPVMIFD
+835 PVMVFD
-845 SLSRNDSLVI
+845 SLSRNDSIVI
-855 CVLDT
+855 VTSEIDK
-860 DEDNLPLI
+860 DNCPI
-868 VSIKP
+868 IASVRA
-873 NGIGTYELEK
+873 NGKGKYELEQ

-891 VYGRSNF
+891 VYGRENF
-898 EKHIEQVVH
+898 EKHINKIIES
-907 QDKMLY
+907 DNMLY
-913 CNKQKSQELF
+913 CNKQKSQALF
-923 RVSGLQLPKC
+923 SVLGLQSSKG
-933 LNNLDFDIIIHRSRN
+933 LNSLDFDIIIHRSRN

-1017 GNTYFNKDSKTAEPT
+1017 GNTHFGKDSKTAEPT
-1032 TVPAE
+1032 TVSAE

-1499 AKYGLINNA
+1499 AKYGLVNNA

-1579 LTDISKETII
+1579 LTDMSKETII

-1595 IYPVPELSI
+1595 IYPVPELST

-1696 QAKRKQDITID
+1696 QAKKKQDITID

-1760 DGEKKTELDIE
+1760 NGEKKTELDIE

-1810 CIKPREYDGLAMT
+1810 CIKPREYDGSAMT

-1990 KLEKLSATKKDN
+1990 KLEKLSANKKDN

-2245 NLTQIIFCDL
+2245 KLTQIIFCDL

-2296 LMLQG
+2296 LMVQG

-2477 AYPVERESLCKRIS
+2477 AYPAERESLCKRIS
-2491 NITSDFE
+2491 NIASDFE
-2498 RCKQISIGADGLP
+2498 RCKQIPLGADGLP

-2524 RKEAAKVLESACNKT
+2524 RKEAAKALESACNKT

-2545 KIEPVG
+2545 KVEPVG

-2605 NLYQEQLNKLDT
+2605 NLHQEQLNKLDT
-2617 DIDSAKKIL
+2617 DIASAKKIL

-2653 QVQAAKQDTKKER
+2653 QVRAAKQDIKKER

-2687 DMPEKSKDERMR
+2687 DMPEKSKDEVSR

>member
-23 NVEKDKL
+23 NVETDKL

-51 IGSIAVNSFDIQNLM
+51 ICSIAVNSFDLKNLM

-109 ALKVAEMLNSSHIT
+109 ALKVAEMLSVSHIP
-123 FSGRIYGN
+123 FSGRIYGD

-143 KLSEIIQAIQEQRS
+143 KLSEIIQAIQTQRS
-157 LFKKDVGKLT
+157 LFKKDVGKLA

-243 NISDYKE
+243 GISDYKE

-274 IRELIDNDVSET
+274 IRELIDNDVSKT
-286 ILNILDYNFAPDELR
+286 ILKILDYNFAPNELR

-468 DITQLVNISENDKIH
+468 DITQLVNVSENDKIH
-483 QFDTHPT
+483 QSDTYPT

-512 DSIMKQADNEWIKQ
+512 DSIMKQANNEWIKQ

-550 ESVHQGYAKTK
+550 ENIHQGYAKTK
-561 FNINMPDGAVHTFR
+561 FNINMPDGTIHTFR

-1012 LFDLN
+1012 LFDLD

-1174 IGNFFGKIPD
+1174 IGNFFGKIPN

-1579 LTDISKETII
+1579 LTDMSKEAII

-1595 IYPVPELSI
+1595 IYPVPELST

-1760 DGEKKTELDIE
+1760 NGEKKTELDIE

-1810 CIKPREYDGLAMT
+1810 CIKPREYDGSAMT

-1990 KLEKLSATKKDN
+1990 KLEKLSANKKDN

-2245 NLTQIIFCDL
+2245 KLTQIIFCDL

-2296 LMLQG
+2296 LMVQG

-2415 KSPARKCSDVDQE
+2415 KSPARTCSDVDQE

-2491 NITSDFE
+2491 NIASDFE
-2498 RCKQISIGADGLP
+2498 LCKQIPLGADGLP

-2524 RKEAAKVLESACNKT
+2524 RKEAAKALESACNKT

-2545 KIEPVG
+2545 KIETVG

-2605 NLYQEQLNKLDT
+2605 NLHQEQLNKLDT
-2617 DIDSAKKIL
+2617 DIASAKKIL

>member
-23 NVEKDKL
+23 NVETDKL

-51 IGSIAVNSFDIQNLM
+51 ICSIAVNSFDLKNLM

-109 ALKVAEMLNSSHIT
+109 ALKVAEMLSVSHIP

-143 KLSEIIQAIQEQRS
+143 KLSEIIQAIQTQRS
-157 LFKKDVGKLT
+157 LFKKDVGKLA

-222 TELFV
+222 TELLV

-286 ILNILDYNFAPDELR
+286 ILKILDYNFAPDELR
-301 KIPDIL
+301 KIPNIL
-307 HSKNALEN
+307 HSKNSLEN

-330 LHNQFRLNTYT
+330 LHNQFIMNTYT

-399 ETDGKDW
+399 ETDGRKW
-406 NKIVIPDVFGNLT
+406 NKIVIPDVLGNLT

-433 SVMKEISEKVLSGFY
+433 SVMQEISEKVLSGFY

-483 QFDTHPT
+483 QSDTHPT

-550 ESVHQGYAKTK
+550 ENIHQGYAKTK
-561 FNINMPDGAVHTFR
+561 FNINMPDGTIHTFR

-1017 GNTYFNKDSKTAEPT
+1017 GNTHFNKDSKTAEPT

-1174 IGNFFGKIPD
+1174 IGNFFGKIPN

-1579 LTDISKETII
+1579 LTDMSKEAII

-1595 IYPVPELSI
+1595 IYPVPELST

-1760 DGEKKTELDIE
+1760 NGEKKTELDIE

-1810 CIKPREYDGLAMT
+1810 CIKPREYDGSAMT

-1990 KLEKLSATKKDN
+1990 KLEKLSANKKDN

-2069 TPISNSITEL
+2069 TLISNSITEL

-2245 NLTQIIFCDL
+2245 KLTQIIFCDL

-2296 LMLQG
+2296 LMAQG

-2477 AYPVERESLCKRIS
+2477 AYPAERESLCKRIS
-2491 NITSDFE
+2491 NIASDFE
-2498 RCKQISIGADGLP
+2498 RCKQIPLGADGLP

-2524 RKEAAKVLESACNKT
+2524 RKEAAKALESACNKT

>member
-30 QSILSILESSAV
+30 QSILSILESSAL

-51 IGSIAVNSFDIQNLM
+51 IGSIAVNSFDLKNLM

-109 ALKVAEMLNSSHIT
+109 ALKVAEILNSSHIT

-286 ILNILDYNFAPDELR
+286 ILKILDYNFAPDELR
-301 KIPDIL
+301 KIPNIL
-307 HSKNALEN
+307 HSKNSLEN

-330 LHNQFRLNTYT
+330 LHNQFIMNTYT

-399 ETDGKDW
+399 ETDGRKW

-433 SVMKEISEKVLSGFY
+433 SVMQEISEKVLSGFY
-448 SQLEFEQPLSEQ
+448 SQLEFEQTSSEQ
-460 TNTSKEKT
+460 INTSKEKI

-483 QFDTHPT
+483 QSDTHPT

-550 ESVHQGYAKTK
+550 ENIHQGYAKTK
-561 FNINMPDGAVHTFR
+561 FNINMPDGTIHTFR

-1017 GNTYFNKDSKTAEPT
+1017 GNTHFNKDSKTAKPT

-1174 IGNFFGKIPD
+1174 IGNFFGKIPN

-1579 LTDISKETII
+1579 LTDMSKEAII

-1595 IYPVPELSI
+1595 IYPVPELST

-1760 DGEKKTELDIE
+1760 NGEKKTELDIE

-1810 CIKPREYDGLAMT
+1810 CIKPREYDGSAMT

-1914 SKNRSKLLAKIA
+1914 SKNRSKLLAK
-1926 TGNYDAVIIGH
+1926 
-1937 SQLSMIPIS
+1937 L
-1946 PERQEKQYKQQIA
+1946 R
-1959 DITQGIEQL
+1959 
-1968 KSENG
+1968 
-1973 ESFQVKQME
+1973 
-1982 RTKKSLEQ
+1982 LE
-1990 KLEKLSATKKDN
+1990 
-2002 TVYFEELGID
+2002 I
-2012 KLFVDEAHEF
+2012 
-2022 KNLMCVTKLQNVS
+2022 
-2035 GISGKSSQRA
+2035 
-2045 LELFMKCQYLDEITG
+2045 
-2060 GKGVVFATG
+2060 
-2069 TPISNSITEL
+2069 
-2079 HTMMRYLQYDFLKQ
+2079 MM
-2093 HGIQNFDNWVSIFGK
+2093 
-2108 QKTDYELSPTGDGF
+2108 
-2122 KIRTRIAEYAN
+2122 
-2133 MPELMSMFKQV
+2133 
-2144 ADVRTSDTIK
+2144 
-2154 LNVPECELHIV
+2154 
-2165 NTEPTEIQKG
+2165 
-2175 MVEELSL
+2175 LSL
-2182 RADKVN
+2182 
-2188 SGIVEPK
+2188 
-2195 DDNMLKITSDGR
+2195 
-2207 KAALDPRLIDSTL
+2207 
-2220 PDDPNTK
+2220 
-2227 LNQCVSNVLKIYN
+2227 
-2240 ETSEQ
+2240 
-2245 NLTQIIFCDL
+2245 
-2255 GVPKPKTKD
+2255 
-2264 GENLQDSEQSMAEMD
+2264 
-2279 SLEDCGRFCIYD
+2279 
-2291 DIKSK
+2291 
-2296 LMLQG
+2296 
-2301 VPENEIAFIHS
+2301 
-2312 AKTEQQKSELFA
+2312 
-2324 KVRSGEVRVLIGSTA
+2324 
-2339 KMGTGTN
+2339 
-2346 VQDRL
+2346 
-2351 IALHDLDVPW
+2351 
-2361 RPSDLE
+2361 
-2367 QRRGRIVRQG
+2367 
-2377 NQNKQVHLYRYVT
+2377 
-2390 KGTFDAYSYQL
+2390 
-2401 LENKQKFISQIITS
+2401 
-2415 KSPARKCSDVDQE
+2415 
-2428 ALTYAEIKA
+2428 
-2437 LCTADERIKEQLMLN
+2437 
-2452 NRVKE
+2452 
-2457 LKMLKSE
+2457 
-2464 YTNTHYELEDKVI
+2464 
-2477 AYPVERESLCKRIS
+2477 
-2491 NITSDFE
+2491 
-2498 RCKQISIGADGLP
+2498 
-2511 VFELRI
+2511 
-2517 GNIIYTD
+2517 
-2524 RKEAAKVLESACNKT
+2524 
-2539 IAQRID
+2539 
-2545 KIEPVG
+2545 
-2551 SIYGFDF
+2551 
-2558 ALTFEKN
+2558 
-2565 GQPANAVILGSE
+2565 
-2577 SYNISLN
+2577 
-2584 SIGHYS
+2584 
-2590 LNKLEKAIFSIEKQL
+2590 
-2605 NLYQEQLNKLDT
+2605 
-2617 DIDSAKKIL
+2617 
-2626 DKPFEFEDELSEKE
+2626 
-2640 TRLFDLTKELKEE
+2640 
-2653 QVQAAKQDTKKER
+2653 
-2666 THYFGKDKILGCFR
+2666 
-2680 KNNPKKN
+2680 
-2687 DMPEKSKDERMR
+2687 

>member
-23 NVEKDKL
+23 NIEKDKL

-51 IGSIAVNSFDIQNLM
+51 IGSIAVNSFDLKNLM

-365 KIAEIEIE
+365 KIVEIEIE

-483 QFDTHPT
+483 QSDTYPT

-526 RQYEIDSYGD
+526 RQYEIDTYGN

-561 FNINMPDGAVHTFR
+561 FNINMPDGTIHTFR

-740 IEDFRKVQD
+740 F
-749 SILSEQKAK
+749 A
-758 NEKTF
+758 
-763 SEQVDEA
+763 EQVDEVFSGES
-770 LQPNNQNQYSA
+770 NRYND

-786 TTQILLDV
+786 TPQILLDI

-802 YTQKHLREAIHP
+802 YTQKHLRESIKP
-814 KSKDNIHWHGLTTE
+814 KNNHTHAHGLTIE
-828 QIKKLPE
+828 QIKELPKLISE
-835 LLENPVMIFD
+835 PVMVFD
-845 SLSRNDSLVI
+845 SLSRNDSIVI
-855 CVLDT
+855 VTSEIDK
-860 DEDNLPLI
+860 DNCPI
-868 VSIKP
+868 IASVRA
-873 NGIGTYELEK
+873 NGKGKYELEQ

-891 VYGRSNF
+891 VYGRENF
-898 EKHIEQVVH
+898 EKHINKIIES
-907 QDKMLY
+907 DNMLY
-913 CNKQKSQELF
+913 CNKQKSQALF
-923 RVSGLQLPKC
+923 SVLGLQSSKG
-933 LNNLDFDIIIHRSRN
+933 LNSLDFDTIIHRSRN

-1017 GNTYFNKDSKTAEPT
+1017 GNTHFDKDSKTAEPT

-1046 RENIKRFQPN
+1046 RENIKRFQSN

-1236 PFGRFSINGM
+1236 PFGSFSINGM

-1474 KNEPYVDDKIHD
+1474 KNEPNVDDKIHD

-1579 LTDISKETII
+1579 LTDMSKEAII

-1595 IYPVPELSI
+1595 IYPVPELST

-1696 QAKRKQDITID
+1696 QMKKKQDITID
-1707 YSSYT
+1707 YSSHT

-1760 DGEKKTELDIE
+1760 NGEKKTELDIE

-2296 LMLQG
+2296 LMAQG

-2415 KSPARKCSDVDQE
+2415 KSPARTCSDVDQE

-2477 AYPVERESLCKRIS
+2477 AYPAERESLCKRIS
-2491 NITSDFE
+2491 NIASDFE
-2498 RCKQISIGADGLP
+2498 RCKQIPLGADGLP

-2524 RKEAAKVLESACNKT
+2524 RKEAAKALESACNKT

-2605 NLYQEQLNKLDT
+2605 NLHQEQLNKLDT

-2653 QVQAAKQDTKKER
+2653 QVRAAKQDIKKER

-2687 DMPEKSKDERMR
+2687 DMPEKSKDEVSR

>member
-23 NVEKDKL
+23 NIEKDNL

-51 IGSIAVNSFDIQNLM
+51 ICSIAVNSFDLKNLM

-109 ALKVAEMLNSSHIT
+109 ALKVAEMLSVSHIP
-123 FSGRIYGN
+123 FSGRIYGD

-143 KLSEIIQAIQEQRS
+143 KLSEIIQAIQTQRS
-157 LFKKDVGKLT
+157 LFKKDVGKLA

-243 NISDYKE
+243 GISDYKE

-274 IRELIDNDVSET
+274 IRELIDNDVSKT
-286 ILNILDYNFAPDELR
+286 ILKILDYNFAPNELR

-468 DITQLVNISENDKIH
+468 DITQLVNVSENDKIH
-483 QFDTHPT
+483 QSDTYPT

-526 RQYEIDSYGD
+526 RQYEIDTYGN

-561 FNINMPDGAVHTFR
+561 FNVNMPDRAVHTFR

-582 GGVIDF
+582 GGIIDF
-588 LKQYTQYSEVVKI
+588 LKQYPQYSEVVKV
-601 LEDSIKTVQNE
+601 LEN
-612 FIDFACDIIRDN
+612 DIS
-624 QNVRNAHKNS
+624 KNS
-634 DTQNYKLEVELTLNN
+634 NSEVSSN
-649 LITDLIVG
+649 LPENEPISTD
-657 SADNDFVINGYT
+657 
-669 AKETISF
+669 
-676 LNQYQSDT
+676 
-684 EMQKYVL
+684 
-691 DTVSENTDVVLSKIE
+691 
-706 ETRQA
+706 
-711 AAKIGMAFS
+711 
-720 DKLYDSEND
+720 
-729 FDPFVYDGSMS
+729 
-740 IEDFRKVQD
+740 
-749 SILSEQKAK
+749 
-758 NEKTF
+758 KTF
-763 SEQVDEA
+763 AEQVDEA

-786 TTQILLDV
+786 TPKILLDV

-835 LLENPVMIFD
+835 LLENPVMVFD
-845 SLSRNDSLVI
+845 SLSRKDSLVV

-891 VYGRSNF
+891 VYGRNNF
-898 EKHIEQVVH
+898 EKHIEQVIN

-948 IVNENIVEEKHTS
+948 IVNENIVEEKYSS
-961 EEQLSFDNINSD
+961 EEQLSFDNMNPDSEKIANERT
-973 KESRKPNEQKGTQE
+973 KQNEQKETQE
-987 LIDNNFMW
+987 KSEENIGQSSESNLDARRM
-995 TAGGGI
+995 GK
-1001 DEHAPTSVQPT
+1001 TSLGDSVSRVFESSERSSNQ
-1012 LFDLN
+1012 LYEQSSIN
-1017 GNTYFNKDSKTAEPT
+1017 SNEYFNNKESIIGFAEST
-1032 TVPAE
+1032 FG
-1037 NTENYVIES
+1037 NG
-1046 RENIKRFQPN
+1046 ENIKIFQPN

-1119 HYDELKNLLTENE
+1119 HYDELKNLLTEDE
-1132 YDSARAS
+1132 YNSARAS

-1236 PFGRFSINGM
+1236 PFGSFSINGM

-1258 KVKPGGIIAFVTS
+1258 KVKPGGIIVFVTS

-1543 RTIRVPEVVEKVDTP
+1543 RTIRIPEVVEKVDTP

-1567 EKGKVDLDYMSS
+1567 EKGKVDFEYMSS
-1579 LTDISKETII
+1579 LTDMSKETII
-1589 DKLKGE
+1589 NKLKGE
-1595 IYPVPELSI
+1595 IYPVPELST

-1662 GATWIPIEYYQQF
+1662 GATWVPIEYYQQF

-1760 DGEKKTELDIE
+1760 NGEKKTELDIE

-1810 CIKPREYDGLAMT
+1810 CIKPREYDGSAMT

-1883 VPNHLTEQFGADF
+1883 VPNHLTDQFGADF

-2245 NLTQIIFCDL
+2245 KLTQIIFCDL

-2296 LMLQG
+2296 LMVQG
-2301 VPENEIAFIHS
+2301 VPDSEIAFIHS

-2477 AYPVERESLCKRIS
+2477 AYPAERESLCKRIS
-2491 NITSDFE
+2491 NIASDFE
-2498 RCKQISIGADGLP
+2498 RCKQIPLGADGLP

-2524 RKEAAKVLESACNKT
+2524 RKEAAKALESACNKT

-2545 KIEPVG
+2545 KIETVG

-2605 NLYQEQLNKLDT
+2605 NLHQEQLNKLDT

-2653 QVQAAKQDTKKER
+2653 QVRAAKQDIKKER

-2687 DMPEKSKDERMR
+2687 DMPEKSKDEVSR

>member
-1 MVNIYGNTIWNNS
+1 M
-14 TSNSAKTIL
+14 
-23 NVEKDKL
+23 
-30 QSILSILESSAV
+30 
-42 NYCYYIQND
+42 
-51 IGSIAVNSFDIQNLM
+51 
-66 YLPEMQGV
+66 
-74 SKSVPRKASEP
+74 
-85 KNIIGNTNYRNIRDK
+85 
-100 EFQKLDTDL
+100 
-109 ALKVAEMLNSSHIT
+109 
-123 FSGRIYGN
+123 
-131 NTTLTINKNDRE
+131 
-143 KLSEIIQAIQEQRS
+143 
-157 LFKKDVGKLT
+157 
-167 PIYDSIAK
+167 
-175 FQYSDEQK
+175 
-183 AILLPA
+183 
-189 INLCYLK
+189 
-196 GESLV
+196 
-201 EILSSDIYE
+201 
-210 ISQYSPE
+210 
-217 QLKKY
+217 
-222 TELFV
+222 
-227 EAYKDLSEY
+227 
-236 EFIFNGQ
+236 
-243 NISDYKE
+243 
-250 QVAKDM
+250 
-256 LFDSVT
+256 
-262 YLRGYDN
+262 
-269 EQKQA
+269 
-274 IRELIDNDVSET
+274 
-286 ILNILDYNFAPDELR
+286 
-301 KIPDIL
+301 
-307 HSKNALEN
+307 
-315 LYRLISDVKHIELNA
+315 
-330 LHNQFRLNTYT
+330 
-341 ADTAEIFWFMYD
+341 
-353 AENASVFDTGKG
+353 
-365 KIAEIEIE
+365 
-373 PNRGLWNRLAEYG
+373 
-386 LLLNENSEQRILF
+386 
-399 ETDGKDW
+399 
-406 NKIVIPDVFGNLT
+406 
-419 NSIDVYKILTSDEL
+419 
-433 SVMKEISEKVLSGFY
+433 
-448 SQLEFEQPLSEQ
+448 
-460 TNTSKEKT
+460 
-468 DITQLVNISENDKIH
+468 
-483 QFDTHPT
+483 
-490 ITCEWSESS
+490 
-499 AFEDGKTYTVAEF
+499 
-512 DSIMKQADNEWIKQ
+512 
-526 RQYEIDSYGD
+526 
-536 DIDKIYE
+536 
-543 AYEKGEI
+543 
-550 ESVHQGYAKTK
+550 
-561 FNINMPDGAVHTFR
+561 
-575 QDIGDGD
+575 
-582 GGVIDF
+582 
-588 LKQYTQYSEVVKI
+588 
-601 LEDSIKTVQNE
+601 
-612 FIDFACDIIRDN
+612 
-624 QNVRNAHKNS
+624 
-634 DTQNYKLEVELTLNN
+634 
-649 LITDLIVG
+649 
-657 SADNDFVINGYT
+657 
-669 AKETISF
+669 
-676 LNQYQSDT
+676 
-684 EMQKYVL
+684 
-691 DTVSENTDVVLSKIE
+691 
-706 ETRQA
+706 
-711 AAKIGMAFS
+711 
-720 DKLYDSEND
+720 
-729 FDPFVYDGSMS
+729 
-740 IEDFRKVQD
+740 
-749 SILSEQKAK
+749 
-758 NEKTF
+758 
-763 SEQVDEA
+763 
-770 LQPNNQNQYSA
+770 
-781 LKVCD
+781 
-786 TTQILLDV
+786 
-794 GCQQLPML
+794 
-802 YTQKHLREAIHP
+802 
-814 KSKDNIHWHGLTTE
+814 
-828 QIKKLPE
+828 
-835 LLENPVMIFD
+835 
-845 SLSRNDSLVI
+845 
-855 CVLDT
+855 
-860 DEDNLPLI
+860 
-868 VSIKP
+868 
-873 NGIGTYELEK
+873 
-883 VDSNFITS
+883 
-891 VYGRSNF
+891 
-898 EKHIEQVVH
+898 
-907 QDKMLY
+907 
-913 CNKQKSQELF
+913 
-923 RVSGLQLPKC
+923 SGLQLPKC

-1017 GNTYFNKDSKTAEPT
+1017 GNTHFNKDSKTAEPT

-1174 IGNFFGKIPD
+1174 IGNFFGKIPN

-1579 LTDISKETII
+1579 LTDMSKEAII

-1595 IYPVPELSI
+1595 IYPVPELST

-1760 DGEKKTELDIE
+1760 NGEKKTELDIE

-1810 CIKPREYDGLAMT
+1810 CIKPREYDGSAMT

-1990 KLEKLSATKKDN
+1990 KLEKLSANKKDN

-2245 NLTQIIFCDL
+2245 KLTQIIFCDL

-2264 GENLQDSEQSMAEMD
+2264 LQDSEQSMAEMD

-2296 LMLQG
+2296 LMAQG

-2324 KVRSGEVRVLIGSTA
+2324 KVRSGEVPVLIGSTA

-2477 AYPVERESLCKRIS
+2477 AYPAERESLCKRIS
-2491 NITSDFE
+2491 NIASDFE
-2498 RCKQISIGADGLP
+2498 RCKQIPLGADGLP

-2524 RKEAAKVLESACNKT
+2524 RKEAAKALESACNKT

>member
-51 IGSIAVNSFDIQNLM
+51 IGSIAVNSFDLKNLM

-109 ALKVAEMLNSSHIT
+109 ALKVAEILNSSHIT

-286 ILNILDYNFAPDELR
+286 ILKILDYNFAPDELR
-301 KIPDIL
+301 KIPNIL
-307 HSKNALEN
+307 HSKNSLEN

-330 LHNQFRLNTYT
+330 LHNQFIMNTYT

-399 ETDGKDW
+399 ETDGRKW

-433 SVMKEISEKVLSGFY
+433 SVMQEISEKVLSGFY
-448 SQLEFEQPLSEQ
+448 SQLEFEQTSSEQ
-460 TNTSKEKT
+460 INTSKEKI

-483 QFDTHPT
+483 QSDTYPT

-526 RQYEIDSYGD
+526 RQYEIDTYGN

-601 LEDSIKTVQNE
+601 LEADIHLENHSDELLKPTLAFDEEVAITDEFFNFEKAWHNVDSGIPEIAERYRDGEDISIDLAKYFINHYVNLNNFNDYGKFEIHSDDNEVTIQNGE
-612 FIDFACDIIRDN
+612 ISKSYSWNELGEHYLGYLKDTFISIQTERVSEYPETKD
-624 QNVRNAHKNS
+624 
-634 DTQNYKLEVELTLNN
+634 EVER
-649 LITDLIVG
+649 LIASVKAEQK
-657 SADNDFVINGYT
+657 SENKT
-669 AKETISF
+669 AKST
-676 LNQYQSDT
+676 
-684 EMQKYVL
+684 
-691 DTVSENTDVVLSKIE
+691 
-706 ETRQA
+706 
-711 AAKIGMAFS
+711 
-720 DKLYDSEND
+720 
-729 FDPFVYDGSMS
+729 
-740 IEDFRKVQD
+740 
-749 SILSEQKAK
+749 
-758 NEKTF
+758 EKTF
-763 SEQVDEA
+763 AEQVDEVFSGES
-770 LQPNNQNQYSA
+770 NRYND

-786 TTQILLDV
+786 IPQILLDI

-802 YTQKHLREAIHP
+802 YTQKHLRESIKP
-814 KSKDNIHWHGLTTE
+814 KNNHTHAHGLTIE
-828 QIKKLPE
+828 QIKELPKLISE
-835 LLENPVMIFD
+835 PVMVFD
-845 SLSRNDSLVI
+845 SLSRNDSIVI
-855 CVLDT
+855 VTSEIDK
-860 DEDNLPLI
+860 DNCPI
-868 VSIKP
+868 IASVRA
-873 NGIGTYELEK
+873 NGKGKYELEQ

-891 VYGRSNF
+891 VYGRENF
-898 EKHIEQVVH
+898 EKHINKIIES
-907 QDKMLY
+907 DNMLY
-913 CNKQKSQELF
+913 CNKQKSQALF
-923 RVSGLQLPKC
+923 SVLGLQSSKG
-933 LNNLDFDIIIHRSRN
+933 LNSLDFDIIIHRSRN

-1017 GNTYFNKDSKTAEPT
+1017 GNTHFGKDSKTAEPT
-1032 TVPAE
+1032 TVSAE

-1499 AKYGLINNA
+1499 AKYGLVNNA

-1579 LTDISKETII
+1579 LTDMSKETII

-1595 IYPVPELSI
+1595 IYPVPELST

-1760 DGEKKTELDIE
+1760 NGEKKTELDIE

-1810 CIKPREYDGLAMT
+1810 CIKPREYDGSAMT

-1990 KLEKLSATKKDN
+1990 KLEKLSANKKDN

-2245 NLTQIIFCDL
+2245 KLTQIIFCDL

-2296 LMLQG
+2296 LMAQG

-2477 AYPVERESLCKRIS
+2477 AYPAERESLCKRIS
-2491 NITSDFE
+2491 NIASDFE
-2498 RCKQISIGADGLP
+2498 RCKQIPLGADGLP

-2524 RKEAAKVLESACNKT
+2524 RKEAAKALESACNKT

-2653 QVQAAKQDTKKER
+2653 QVRAAKQDTKKER

>member
-51 IGSIAVNSFDIQNLM
+51 IGSIAVNSFDLKNLM

-109 ALKVAEMLNSSHIT
+109 ALKVAEILNSSHIT

-286 ILNILDYNFAPDELR
+286 ILKILDYNFAPDELR
-301 KIPDIL
+301 KIPNIL
-307 HSKNALEN
+307 HSKNSLEN

-330 LHNQFRLNTYT
+330 LHNQFIMNTYT

-399 ETDGKDW
+399 ETDGRKW

-433 SVMKEISEKVLSGFY
+433 SVMQEISEKVLSGFY
-448 SQLEFEQPLSEQ
+448 SQLEFEQTSSEQ
-460 TNTSKEKT
+460 INTSKEKI

-483 QFDTHPT
+483 QSDTHPT

-550 ESVHQGYAKTK
+550 ENIHQGYAKTK
-561 FNINMPDGAVHTFR
+561 FNINMPDGTIHTFR

-1017 GNTYFNKDSKTAEPT
+1017 GNTHFNKDSKTAEPT

-1174 IGNFFGKIPD
+1174 IGNFFGKIPN

-1579 LTDISKETII
+1579 LTDMSKEAII

-1595 IYPVPELSI
+1595 IYPVPELST

-1760 DGEKKTELDIE
+1760 NGEKKTELDIE

-1810 CIKPREYDGLAMT
+1810 CIKPREYDGSAMT

-1904 ILVATKDDFT
+1904 ILVVTKDDFT

-1990 KLEKLSATKKDN
+1990 KLEKLSANKKDN

-2245 NLTQIIFCDL
+2245 KLTQIIFCDL

-2296 LMLQG
+2296 LMAQG

-2477 AYPVERESLCKRIS
+2477 AYPAERESLCKRIS
-2491 NITSDFE
+2491 NIASDFE
-2498 RCKQISIGADGLP
+2498 RCKQIPLGADGLP

-2524 RKEAAKVLESACNKT
+2524 RKEAAKALESACNKT

>member
-109 ALKVAEMLNSSHIT
+109 ALKVAEMLSVSHIP
-123 FSGRIYGN
+123 FSGRIYGD

-157 LFKKDVGKLT
+157 LFKKDVGKLA

-286 ILNILDYNFAPDELR
+286 ILKILDYNFAPDELR
-301 KIPDIL
+301 KIPNIL
-307 HSKNALEN
+307 HSKNSLEN

-330 LHNQFRLNTYT
+330 LHNQFIMNTYT

-386 LLLNENSEQRILF
+386 LLLKENSEQRILF
-399 ETDGKDW
+399 ETDGRNW

-433 SVMKEISEKVLSGFY
+433 SVMQEISEKVLSGFY
-448 SQLEFEQPLSEQ
+448 SQLEFEQPLPEQ
-460 TNTSKEKT
+460 INTSKEKT
-468 DITQLVNISENDKIH
+468 DITQLVNISENDKVH
-483 QFDTHPT
+483 QSDTHPT

-499 AFEDGKTYTVAEF
+499 AFEDGRIYTVAEF

-526 RQYEIDSYGD
+526 RQYEIDTYGN

-543 AYEKGEI
+543 AYEKGKI

-601 LEDSIKTVQNE
+601 LEADIYLENHSDELLKPTLAFDEEVAITDEFFNFEKAWHNVDSGIPEIAERYRDGEDISIDLAKYFINHYVNLNNFNDYGKFEIHSDDNEVTIQNGE
-612 FIDFACDIIRDN
+612 ISKSYSWNELGEHYLGYLKDTFISIQTERVSEYPETKD
-624 QNVRNAHKNS
+624 
-634 DTQNYKLEVELTLNN
+634 EVER
-649 LITDLIVG
+649 LIASVKAEQK
-657 SADNDFVINGYT
+657 SENKT
-669 AKETISF
+669 AKST
-676 LNQYQSDT
+676 
-684 EMQKYVL
+684 
-691 DTVSENTDVVLSKIE
+691 
-706 ETRQA
+706 
-711 AAKIGMAFS
+711 
-720 DKLYDSEND
+720 
-729 FDPFVYDGSMS
+729 
-740 IEDFRKVQD
+740 
-749 SILSEQKAK
+749 
-758 NEKTF
+758 EKTF
-763 SEQVDEA
+763 AEQVDEVFSGES
-770 LQPNNQNQYSA
+770 NRYND

-786 TTQILLDV
+786 TPQILLDI

-802 YTQKHLREAIHP
+802 YTQKHLRESIKP
-814 KSKDNIHWHGLTTE
+814 KNNHTHAHGLTIE
-828 QIKKLPE
+828 QIKELPKLISE
-835 LLENPVMIFD
+835 PVMVFD
-845 SLSRNDSLVI
+845 SLSRNDSIVI
-855 CVLDT
+855 VTSEIDK
-860 DEDNLPLI
+860 DNCPI
-868 VSIKP
+868 IASVRA
-873 NGIGTYELEK
+873 NGKGKYELEQ

-891 VYGRSNF
+891 VYGRENF
-898 EKHIEQVVH
+898 EKHINKIIES
-907 QDKMLY
+907 DNMLY
-913 CNKQKSQELF
+913 CNKQKSQALF
-923 RVSGLQLPKC
+923 SVLGLQSSKG
-933 LNNLDFDIIIHRSRN
+933 LNSLDFDIIIHRSRN

-1017 GNTYFNKDSKTAEPT
+1017 GNTHFGKDSKTAEPT
-1032 TVPAE
+1032 TVSAE

-1499 AKYGLINNA
+1499 AKYGLVNNA

-1579 LTDISKETII
+1579 LTDMSKETII

-1595 IYPVPELSI
+1595 IYPVPELST

-1696 QAKRKQDITID
+1696 QAKKKQDITID

-1760 DGEKKTELDIE
+1760 NGEKKTELDIE

-1810 CIKPREYDGLAMT
+1810 CIKPREYDGSAMT

-1990 KLEKLSATKKDN
+1990 KLEKLSANKKDN

-2022 KNLMCVTKLQNVS
+2022 KNLMCITKLQNVS

-2093 HGIQNFDNWVSIFGK
+2093 HDIQNFDNWVSIFGK

-2165 NTEPTEIQKG
+2165 NAEPTEIQKG

-2240 ETSEQ
+2240 ETSKQ
-2245 NLTQIIFCDL
+2245 KLTQIIFCDL

-2291 DIKSK
+2291 DIKNK
-2296 LMLQG
+2296 LMAQG

-2477 AYPVERESLCKRIS
+2477 AYPAERESLCKRIS
-2491 NITSDFE
+2491 NIASDFE
-2498 RCKQISIGADGLP
+2498 RCKQISLGADGLP

-2524 RKEAAKVLESACNKT
+2524 RKEAAKALESACNKT

-2605 NLYQEQLNKLDT
+2605 NLHQEQLNKLDT

-2653 QVQAAKQDTKKER
+2653 QVRAAKQDIKKER

-2687 DMPEKSKDERMR
+2687 DMPEKSKDEVSR

>member
-23 NVEKDKL
+23 NIEKDKL

-51 IGSIAVNSFDIQNLM
+51 IGSIAVNSFDLKNLM

-365 KIAEIEIE
+365 KIVEIEIE

-483 QFDTHPT
+483 QSDTYPT

-526 RQYEIDSYGD
+526 RQYEIDTYGN

-561 FNINMPDGAVHTFR
+561 FNINMPDGTIHTFR

-740 IEDFRKVQD
+740 F
-749 SILSEQKAK
+749 A
-758 NEKTF
+758 
-763 SEQVDEA
+763 EQVDEVFSGES
-770 LQPNNQNQYSA
+770 NRYND

-786 TTQILLDV
+786 TPQILLDI

-802 YTQKHLREAIHP
+802 YTQKHLRESIKP
-814 KSKDNIHWHGLTTE
+814 KNNHTHAHGLTIE
-828 QIKKLPE
+828 QIKELPKLISE
-835 LLENPVMIFD
+835 PVMVFD
-845 SLSRNDSLVI
+845 SLSRNDSIVI
-855 CVLDT
+855 VTSEIDK
-860 DEDNLPLI
+860 DNCPI
-868 VSIKP
+868 IASVRA
-873 NGIGTYELEK
+873 NGKGKYELEQ

-891 VYGRSNF
+891 VYGRENF
-898 EKHIEQVVH
+898 EKHINKIIES
-907 QDKMLY
+907 DNMLY
-913 CNKQKSQELF
+913 CNKQKSQALF
-923 RVSGLQLPKC
+923 SVLGLQSSKG
-933 LNNLDFDIIIHRSRN
+933 LNSLDFDTIIHRSRN

-1017 GNTYFNKDSKTAEPT
+1017 GNTHFDKDSKTAEPT

-1236 PFGRFSINGM
+1236 PFGSFSINGM

-1474 KNEPYVDDKIHD
+1474 KNEPNVDDKIHD

-1579 LTDISKETII
+1579 LTDMSKEAII

-1595 IYPVPELSI
+1595 IYPVPELST

-1696 QAKRKQDITID
+1696 QMKKKQDITID
-1707 YSSYT
+1707 YSSHT

-1760 DGEKKTELDIE
+1760 NGEKKTELDIE

-1990 KLEKLSATKKDN
+1990 RLEKLSATKKDN

-2296 LMLQG
+2296 LMAQG

-2324 KVRSGEVRVLIGSTA
+2324 KVRSGEIRVLIGSTA

-2477 AYPVERESLCKRIS
+2477 AYPAERESLCKRIS
-2491 NITSDFE
+2491 NIASDFE
-2498 RCKQISIGADGLP
+2498 RCKQIPLGADGLP

-2524 RKEAAKVLESACNKT
+2524 RKEAAKALESACNKT

-2605 NLYQEQLNKLDT
+2605 NLHQEQLNKLDT

-2653 QVQAAKQDTKKER
+2653 QVRAAKQDIKKER

-2687 DMPEKSKDERMR
+2687 DMPEKSKDEVSR

>member
-51 IGSIAVNSFDIQNLM
+51 IGSIAVNSFDLKNLM

-109 ALKVAEMLNSSHIT
+109 ALKVAEILNSSHIT

-286 ILNILDYNFAPDELR
+286 ILKILDYNFAPDELR
-301 KIPDIL
+301 KIPNIL
-307 HSKNALEN
+307 HSKNSLEN

-330 LHNQFRLNTYT
+330 LHNQFIMNTYT

-399 ETDGKDW
+399 ETDGRKW

-433 SVMKEISEKVLSGFY
+433 SVMQEISEKVLSGFY
-448 SQLEFEQPLSEQ
+448 SQLEFEQTSSEQ
-460 TNTSKEKT
+460 INTSKEKI

-483 QFDTHPT
+483 QSDTYPT

-526 RQYEIDSYGD
+526 RQYEIDTYGN

-601 LEDSIKTVQNE
+601 LEADIHLENHSDELLKPTLAFDEEVAITDEFFNFEKAWHNVDSGIPEIAERYRDGEDISIDLAKYFINHYVNLNNFNDYGKFEIHSDDNEVTIQNGE
-612 FIDFACDIIRDN
+612 ISKSYSWNELGEHYLGYLKDTFISIQTERVSEYPETKD
-624 QNVRNAHKNS
+624 
-634 DTQNYKLEVELTLNN
+634 EVER
-649 LITDLIVG
+649 LIASVKAEQK
-657 SADNDFVINGYT
+657 SENKT
-669 AKETISF
+669 AKST
-676 LNQYQSDT
+676 
-684 EMQKYVL
+684 
-691 DTVSENTDVVLSKIE
+691 
-706 ETRQA
+706 
-711 AAKIGMAFS
+711 
-720 DKLYDSEND
+720 
-729 FDPFVYDGSMS
+729 
-740 IEDFRKVQD
+740 
-749 SILSEQKAK
+749 
-758 NEKTF
+758 EKTF
-763 SEQVDEA
+763 AEQVDEVFSGES
-770 LQPNNQNQYSA
+770 NRYND

-786 TTQILLDV
+786 TPQILLDI

-802 YTQKHLREAIHP
+802 YTQKHLRESIKP
-814 KSKDNIHWHGLTTE
+814 KNNHTHAHGLTIE
-828 QIKKLPE
+828 QIKELPKLISE
-835 LLENPVMIFD
+835 PVMVFD
-845 SLSRNDSLVI
+845 SLSRNDSIVI
-855 CVLDT
+855 VTSEIDK
-860 DEDNLPLI
+860 DNCPI
-868 VSIKP
+868 IASVRA
-873 NGIGTYELEK
+873 NGKGKYELEQ

-891 VYGRSNF
+891 VYGRENF
-898 EKHIEQVVH
+898 EKHINKIIES
-907 QDKMLY
+907 DNMLY
-913 CNKQKSQELF
+913 CNKQKSQALF
-923 RVSGLQLPKC
+923 SVLGLQSSKG
-933 LNNLDFDIIIHRSRN
+933 LNSLDFDIIIHRSRN

-1017 GNTYFNKDSKTAEPT
+1017 GNTHFGKDSKTAEPT
-1032 TVPAE
+1032 TVSAE

-1499 AKYGLINNA
+1499 AKYGLVNNA

-1579 LTDISKETII
+1579 LTDMSKETII

-1595 IYPVPELSI
+1595 IYPVPELST

-1760 DGEKKTELDIE
+1760 NGEKKTELDIE

-1810 CIKPREYDGLAMT
+1810 CIKPREYDGSAMT

-1990 KLEKLSATKKDN
+1990 KLEKLSANKKDN

-2245 NLTQIIFCDL
+2245 KLTQIIFCDL

-2296 LMLQG
+2296 LMAQG

-2401 LENKQKFISQIITS
+2401 LENKQKFILQIITS

-2477 AYPVERESLCKRIS
+2477 AYPAERESLCKRIS
-2491 NITSDFE
+2491 NIASDFE
-2498 RCKQISIGADGLP
+2498 RCKQIPLGADGLP

-2524 RKEAAKVLESACNKT
+2524 RKEAAKALESACNKT

-2653 QVQAAKQDTKKER
+2653 QVRAAKQDTKKER

>member
-51 IGSIAVNSFDIQNLM
+51 IGSIAVNSFDLKNLM

-109 ALKVAEMLNSSHIT
+109 ALKVAEILNSSHIT

-286 ILNILDYNFAPDELR
+286 ILKILDYNFAPDELR
-301 KIPDIL
+301 KIPNIL
-307 HSKNALEN
+307 HSKNSLEN

-330 LHNQFRLNTYT
+330 LHNQFIMNTYT

-399 ETDGKDW
+399 ETDGRKW

-433 SVMKEISEKVLSGFY
+433 SVMQEISEKVLSGFY
-448 SQLEFEQPLSEQ
+448 SQLEFEQTSSEQ
-460 TNTSKEKT
+460 INTSKEKI

-483 QFDTHPT
+483 QSDTHPT

-550 ESVHQGYAKTK
+550 ENIHQGYAKTK
-561 FNINMPDGAVHTFR
+561 FNINMPDGTIHTFR

-1017 GNTYFNKDSKTAEPT
+1017 GNTHFNKDSKTAEPT

-1174 IGNFFGKIPD
+1174 IGNFFGKIPN

-1579 LTDISKETII
+1579 LTDMSKEAII
-1589 DKLKGE
+1589 NKLKGE
-1595 IYPVPELSI
+1595 IYPVPELST

-1760 DGEKKTELDIE
+1760 NGEKKTELDIE

-1810 CIKPREYDGLAMT
+1810 CIKPREYDGSAMT

-1990 KLEKLSATKKDN
+1990 KLEKLSANKKDN

-2245 NLTQIIFCDL
+2245 KLTQIIFCDL

-2296 LMLQG
+2296 LMAQG

-2477 AYPVERESLCKRIS
+2477 AYPAERESLCKRIS
-2491 NITSDFE
+2491 NIASDFE
-2498 RCKQISIGADGLP
+2498 RCKQIPLGADGLP

-2524 RKEAAKVLESACNKT
+2524 RKEAAKALESACNKT

>member
-23 NVEKDKL
+23 NVETDKL

-51 IGSIAVNSFDIQNLM
+51 ICSIAVNSFDLKNLM

-109 ALKVAEMLNSSHIT
+109 ALKVAEMLSVSHIP
-123 FSGRIYGN
+123 FSGRIYGD

-143 KLSEIIQAIQEQRS
+143 KLSEIIQAIQTQRS
-157 LFKKDVGKLT
+157 LFKKDVGKLA

-243 NISDYKE
+243 GISDYKE

-274 IRELIDNDVSET
+274 IRELIDNDVSKT
-286 ILNILDYNFAPDELR
+286 ILKILDYNFAPNELR

-468 DITQLVNISENDKIH
+468 DITQLVNVSENDKIH
-483 QFDTHPT
+483 QSDTYPT

-526 RQYEIDSYGD
+526 RQYEIDTYGN

-561 FNINMPDGAVHTFR
+561 FNVNMPDRAVHTFR

-582 GGVIDF
+582 GGIIDF
-588 LKQYTQYSEVVKI
+588 LKQYPQYSEVVKV
-601 LEDSIKTVQNE
+601 LEN
-612 FIDFACDIIRDN
+612 DIS
-624 QNVRNAHKNS
+624 KNS
-634 DTQNYKLEVELTLNN
+634 NSEVSSN
-649 LITDLIVG
+649 LPENEPISTD
-657 SADNDFVINGYT
+657 
-669 AKETISF
+669 
-676 LNQYQSDT
+676 
-684 EMQKYVL
+684 
-691 DTVSENTDVVLSKIE
+691 
-706 ETRQA
+706 
-711 AAKIGMAFS
+711 
-720 DKLYDSEND
+720 
-729 FDPFVYDGSMS
+729 
-740 IEDFRKVQD
+740 
-749 SILSEQKAK
+749 
-758 NEKTF
+758 KTF
-763 SEQVDEA
+763 AEQVDEA

-786 TTQILLDV
+786 TPKILLDV

-835 LLENPVMIFD
+835 LLENPVMVFD
-845 SLSRNDSLVI
+845 SLSRKDSLVV

-891 VYGRSNF
+891 VYGRNNF
-898 EKHIEQVVH
+898 EKHIEQVIN

-948 IVNENIVEEKHTS
+948 IVNENIVEEKYSS
-961 EEQLSFDNINSD
+961 EEQLSFDNMNPDSEKIANERT
-973 KESRKPNEQKGTQE
+973 KQNEQKETQE
-987 LIDNNFMW
+987 KSEENIGQSSESNLDARRM
-995 TAGGGI
+995 GK
-1001 DEHAPTSVQPT
+1001 TSLGDSVSRVFESSERSSNQ
-1012 LFDLN
+1012 LYEQSSIN
-1017 GNTYFNKDSKTAEPT
+1017 SNEYFNNKESIIGFAEST
-1032 TVPAE
+1032 FG
-1037 NTENYVIES
+1037 NG
-1046 RENIKRFQPN
+1046 ENIKIFQPN

-1119 HYDELKNLLTENE
+1119 HYDELKNLLTEDE
-1132 YDSARAS
+1132 YNSARAS

-1146 PPIIIDSIYAVLKNS
+1146 PTIIIDSIYAVLKNS

-1236 PFGRFSINGM
+1236 PFGSFSINGM

-1258 KVKPGGIIAFVTS
+1258 KVKPGGIIVFVTS

-1543 RTIRVPEVVEKVDTP
+1543 RTIRIPEVVEKVDTP

-1567 EKGKVDLDYMSS
+1567 EKGKVDFEYMSS
-1579 LTDISKETII
+1579 LTDMSKETII
-1589 DKLKGE
+1589 NKLKGE
-1595 IYPVPELSI
+1595 IYPVPELST

-1696 QAKRKQDITID
+1696 QMKKKQDITID
-1707 YSSYT
+1707 YSSHT

-1760 DGEKKTELDIE
+1760 NGEKKTELDIE

-2296 LMLQG
+2296 LMVQG

-2324 KVRSGEVRVLIGSTA
+2324 KVRSGEIRVLIGSTA

-2477 AYPVERESLCKRIS
+2477 AYPAERESLCKRIS
-2491 NITSDFE
+2491 NIASDFE
-2498 RCKQISIGADGLP
+2498 RCKQIPLGADGLP

-2524 RKEAAKVLESACNKT
+2524 RKEAAKALESACNKT

-2605 NLYQEQLNKLDT
+2605 NLHQEQLNKLDT

-2653 QVQAAKQDTKKER
+2653 QVRAAKQDIKKER

-2687 DMPEKSKDERMR
+2687 DMPEKSKDEVSR

>member
-1 MVNIYGNTIWNNS
+1 MVNIYGNIIWNNS

-23 NVEKDKL
+23 NIEKDNL

-51 IGSIAVNSFDIQNLM
+51 ICSIAVNSFDLKNLM

-109 ALKVAEMLNSSHIT
+109 ALKVAEMLSVSHIP
-123 FSGRIYGN
+123 FSGRIYGD

-143 KLSEIIQAIQEQRS
+143 KLSEIIQAIQTQRS
-157 LFKKDVGKLT
+157 LFKKDVGKLA

-243 NISDYKE
+243 SISDYKE

-286 ILNILDYNFAPDELR
+286 ILKILDYNFAPNELR

-315 LYRLISDVKHIELNA
+315 LYRLISDVKHIELNT

-433 SVMKEISEKVLSGFY
+433 SVMQEISEKVLSGFY
-448 SQLEFEQPLSEQ
+448 SQLEFEQPSSEQ
-460 TNTSKEKT
+460 INTSKEKT

-483 QFDTHPT
+483 QSDTYPT

-526 RQYEIDSYGD
+526 RQYEIDTYGN

-691 DTVSENTDVVLSKIE
+691 DTVSE
-706 ETRQA
+706 
-711 AAKIGMAFS
+711 
-720 DKLYDSEND
+720 
-729 FDPFVYDGSMS
+729 
-740 IEDFRKVQD
+740 KVQD
-749 SILSEQKAK
+749 SIISEQKAE

-763 SEQVDEA
+763 AEQVDEA

-786 TTQILLDV
+786 TPQILLDV

-845 SLSRNDSLVI
+845 SLSRNDSLVV

-898 EKHIEQVVH
+898 EKHIEQVVN

-1236 PFGRFSINGM
+1236 PFGSFSINGM

-1386 EAVSNIHAEFTA
+1386 EAVSNIHAEFSA

-1474 KNEPYVDDKIHD
+1474 KNEPNVDDKIHD

-1579 LTDISKETII
+1579 LTDMSKEAII

-1595 IYPVPELSI
+1595 IYPVPELST

-1696 QAKRKQDITID
+1696 QMKKKQDITID
-1707 YSSYT
+1707 YSSHT

-1760 DGEKKTELDIE
+1760 NGEKKTELDIE

-2296 LMLQG
+2296 LMAQG

-2324 KVRSGEVRVLIGSTA
+2324 KVRSGEIRVLIGSTA

-2477 AYPVERESLCKRIS
+2477 AYPAERESLCKRIS
-2491 NITSDFE
+2491 NIASDFE
-2498 RCKQISIGADGLP
+2498 RCKQIPLGADGLP

-2524 RKEAAKVLESACNKT
+2524 RKEAAKALESACNKT

-2605 NLYQEQLNKLDT
+2605 NLHQEQLNKLDT

-2653 QVQAAKQDTKKER
+2653 QVRAAKQDIKKER

-2687 DMPEKSKDERMR
+2687 DMPEKSKDEVSR

>member
-23 NVEKDKL
+23 NVETDKL

-51 IGSIAVNSFDIQNLM
+51 ICSIAVNSFDLKNLM

-109 ALKVAEMLNSSHIT
+109 ALKVAEMLSVSHIP
-123 FSGRIYGN
+123 FSGRIYGD

-143 KLSEIIQAIQEQRS
+143 KLSEIIQAIQTQRS
-157 LFKKDVGKLT
+157 LFKKDVGKLA

-286 ILNILDYNFAPDELR
+286 ILKILDYNFAPDELR
-301 KIPDIL
+301 KIPNIL
-307 HSKNALEN
+307 HSKNSLEN

-330 LHNQFRLNTYT
+330 LHNQFIMNTYT

-399 ETDGKDW
+399 ETDGRKW

-433 SVMKEISEKVLSGFY
+433 SVMQEISEKVLSGFY
-448 SQLEFEQPLSEQ
+448 SQLEFEQPSSEQ
-460 TNTSKEKT
+460 INTSKEKI

-483 QFDTHPT
+483 QSDTHPT

-512 DSIMKQADNEWIKQ
+512 DSIMKQDDNEWIKQ

-550 ESVHQGYAKTK
+550 ENIHQGYAKTK
-561 FNINMPDGAVHTFR
+561 FNINMPDGTIHTFR
-575 QDIGDGD
+575 QDIGD

-891 VYGRSNF
+891 VYGRNNF
-898 EKHIEQVVH
+898 EKHIEQVIN

-948 IVNENIVEEKHTS
+948 IVNENIVEEKYSS
-961 EEQLSFDNINSD
+961 EEQLSFDNMNPDSE
-973 KESRKPNEQKGTQE
+973 KTANERKKQNEQKETQE
-987 LIDNNFMW
+987 KSEENIGQSSESTF
-995 TAGGGI
+995 G
-1001 DEHAPTSVQPT
+1001 
-1012 LFDLN
+1012 N
-1017 GNTYFNKDSKTAEPT
+1017 G
-1032 TVPAE
+1032 
-1037 NTENYVIES
+1037 
-1046 RENIKRFQPN
+1046 ENIKIFQPN

-2296 LMLQG
+2296 LMAQG

-2312 AKTEQQKSELFA
+2312 AKTDQQKSELFA

-2477 AYPVERESLCKRIS
+2477 AYPAEREGLCKRIS
-2491 NITSDFE
+2491 NIASDFE
-2498 RCKQISIGADGLP
+2498 RCKQIPLGADGLP

-2524 RKEAAKVLESACNKT
+2524 RKEAAKALESACNKT

-2605 NLYQEQLNKLDT
+2605 NLHQEQLNKLDT

-2640 TRLFDLTKELKEE
+2640 TRLFDLTNELKKE
-2653 QVQAAKQDTKKER
+2653 QSQAAKQEAKKER

-2680 KNNPKKN
+2680 KNNPKQN
-2687 DMPEKSKDERMR
+2687 ELPEKNKNEVNR

>member
-1 MVNIYGNTIWNNS
+1 MVNIYGNIIWNNS

-23 NVEKDKL
+23 NIEKDNL

-42 NYCYYIQND
+42 NYCYYIKND
-51 IGSIAVNSFDIQNLM
+51 ICSIAVNSFDLKNLM

-109 ALKVAEMLNSSHIT
+109 ALKVAEMLSVSHIP
-123 FSGRIYGN
+123 FSGRIYGD

-143 KLSEIIQAIQEQRS
+143 KLSEIIQAIQGQRS
-157 LFKKDVGKLT
+157 LFKKDVGKLA

-183 AILLPA
+183 TILLPA

-210 ISQYSPE
+210 ISQYSLE

-243 NISDYKE
+243 SISDYKE

-286 ILNILDYNFAPDELR
+286 ILKILDYNFAPDELR

-307 HSKNALEN
+307 HSKNSLEN

-330 LHNQFRLNTYT
+330 LHNQFIMNTYT

-386 LLLNENSEQRILF
+386 LLLKENSEQRILF
-399 ETDGKDW
+399 ETDGKNW
-406 NKIVIPDVFGNLT
+406 NKIVIPDVLGNLT

-433 SVMKEISEKVLSGFY
+433 SVMQEISEKVLSGFY

-483 QFDTHPT
+483 QSDTYPT

-512 DSIMKQADNEWIKQ
+512 DSIMKQVDNEWIKQ
-526 RQYEIDSYGD
+526 RQYEIDTYGN

-634 DTQNYKLEVELTLNN
+634 DTQNYKLEIEHTLNN

-891 VYGRSNF
+891 VYGRNNF
-898 EKHIEQVVH
+898 EKHIEQVIN

-948 IVNENIVEEKHTS
+948 IVNENIVEEKYSS
-961 EEQLSFDNINSD
+961 EEQLSFDNMNPDSE
-973 KESRKPNEQKGTQE
+973 KTANERKKQNEQKETQE
-987 LIDNNFMW
+987 KSEENIGQSSESTF
-995 TAGGGI
+995 G
-1001 DEHAPTSVQPT
+1001 
-1012 LFDLN
+1012 N
-1017 GNTYFNKDSKTAEPT
+1017 G
-1032 TVPAE
+1032 
-1037 NTENYVIES
+1037 
-1046 RENIKRFQPN
+1046 ENIKIFQPN

-1079 ITLLKQLESE
+1079 ITLLKQLENE

-1474 KNEPYVDDKIHD
+1474 KNEPNVDDKIHD

-1595 IYPVPELSI
+1595 IYPVPELST

-1760 DGEKKTELDIE
+1760 NGEKKTELDIE

-2296 LMLQG
+2296 LMAQG

-2312 AKTEQQKSELFA
+2312 AKTDQQKSELFA

-2477 AYPVERESLCKRIS
+2477 AYPAEREGLCKRIS
-2491 NITSDFE
+2491 NIASDFE
-2498 RCKQISIGADGLP
+2498 RCKQIPLGADGLP

-2524 RKEAAKVLESACNKT
+2524 RKEAAKALESACNKT

-2605 NLYQEQLNKLDT
+2605 NLHQEQLNKLDT

-2640 TRLFDLTKELKEE
+2640 TRLFDLTNELKKE
-2653 QVQAAKQDTKKER
+2653 QSQAAKQEAKKER

-2680 KNNPKKN
+2680 KNNPKQN
-2687 DMPEKSKDERMR
+2687 ELPEKNKNEVNR